1 MRKRIQQLANGKFD
15 NNGPKLSLS
24 TEKIELEAL
33 EGKDETG
40 SFVITSTNQVKMRG
54 IIYSSNP
61 RMECLTPQFE
71 GEEVRIRYQFHS
83 EGLIE
88 GDIQKGEFFIVCNQ
102 GEYNLSFVVSISRL
116 YADSSFGKIKNLDDF
131 CRLAKEN
138 YDEAYRLFYSSNF
151 KNLIREDKDRILY
164 EGLRMQ
170 PQSALVVETFL
181 IASHH
186 KKKVEVAFEETEK
199 SFYGVQEQQKEQL
212 EIQKPQWGAVRIR
225 VSSDADFLIPGK
237 QIITENDFIG
247 STCFYEY
254 YIDADAMHAGKN
266 FGRLCFELPDRSFLY
281 TVTASCKEREEEREI
296 SEHREAGQAR
306 TELMQLYIDYRLKR
320 IVTGVWA
327 KSSVELLDHLAILE
341 PEEPMHRLMKA
352 QALLINRQKQEASW
366 ILTDYKREC
375 LDRTTPVW
383 GYYLYLCT
391 LMEREESYV
400 DRLTEEIEQI
410 FHHYPDDSMLFWIL
424 LFVKDEFYRNSSRR
438 FKAIE
443 QWIGRGCHSPYLYLE
458 AYYLIWQDPYLLT
471 RLTPFTVGLLN
482 WAVRHEALTKEIA
495 VQAISLL
502 DSRKEFDPCLYRVLN
517 ACCKVDESEETI
529 TAVCAYLIRSQC
541 YERRY
546 HVWYAKAIEQ
556 EIRLT
561 GLYEAYL
568 LTMDAHAVSE
578 VPRVLQMYFQYN
590 SALSYRQ
597 KAVLYVNIIAGKE
610 KQPEV
615 YRKYTRSMEQFALEQ
630 LEAGHMDDNLAVLYR
645 ELLGH
650 DILNKEIASHLAGVL
665 FMHKFVCLDSR
676 AARVIVWEYALKEA
690 RVVTLNGGEAYF
702 PIYTEDFCILV
713 EDVYGRRFTES
724 SISWQLEPL
733 MNPGECIDRCM
744 ELAPEELP
752 FLLYHFRKK
761 KSWEQFD
768 ENEKAELSKLLENPQ
783 VSDRLKAS
791 WCLLILQF
799 YKNDTGEEHM
809 FSVEPYLK
817 EAEFEILPEQTRRYL
832 LNLLVEIRLYEK
844 AYQMVRLY
852 GYEKLDLSCRVAL
865 CGYEITAAGYE
876 EDDFLLGFVQS
887 TFLLGK
893 YSDVMLVYLCKYYNG
908 PTKRMEKLWH
918 AAGEFDIDTFD
929 LEERILTQMLYTTDF
944 IGDAGAIYDS
954 YCAGGGRKL
963 VCMAYL
969 SYFANCYLT
978 RDMVIPDNVFLQI
991 EQLLQKN
998 AELNAACRI
1007 GFLKYLS
1014 AGKEWS
1020 DTRLQIAERILA
1032 DCIGKNISFSFF
1044 KQLDARLVNQYQL
1057 RDKFFVEYHADAGTQ
1072 VRIRYS
1078 LEGGEFR
1085 EEELSEVYEGIFVKQ
1100 FVLFFGETLQYYIL
1114 EGEGIKEQVTKSG
1127 TVENHDV
1134 PGKQAQGR
1142 YEMLNEMLMSVTLQD
1157 EAAMTRLMK
1166 KYYGYCHAAEEVF
1179 KPL

>member
-212 EIQKPQWGAVRIR
+212 EIQKPQWGAVRIH

-266 FGRLCFELPDRSFLY
+266 FGRLCFELPDQSFLY
-281 TVTASCKEREEEREI
+281 TVTASSKEREEEREV

-400 DRLTEEIEQI
+400 DRLAEEIEQI

-424 LFVKDEFYRNSSRR
+424 LFVKDEFYRNNSRR
-438 FKAIE
+438 FKVIE

-458 AYYLIWQDPYLLT
+458 AYYLIWQDPYLLSG
-471 RLTPFTVGLLN
+471 LNDFTLKILR
-482 WAVRHEALTKEIA
+482 WAAK
-495 VQAISLL
+495 QDAISKDIALQVRNLL
-502 DSRKEFDPCLYRVLN
+502 PEQREYQKKWYPVLEKCYEADP
-517 ACCKVDESEETI
+517 SEEMVAAICT
-529 TAVCAYLIRSQC
+529 YLIRGQQFAPK
-541 YERRY
+541 Y
-546 HVWYAKAIEQ
+546 HVWYERGIDS
-556 EIRLT
+556 EIRIT
-561 GLYEAYL
+561 NLYEAFL
-568 LTMDAHAVSE
+568 ISMDPNE
-578 VPRVLQMYFQYN
+578 VTAIPKMIQLYFQYN
-590 SALSYRQ
+590 SGLSYRHM
-597 KAVLYVNIIAGKE
+597 AVLYVNIIAAKE
-610 KQPEV
+610 KQPDV
-615 YRKYTRSMEQFALEQ
+615 YHKYRRNMEQFALAQ
-630 LEAGHMDDNLAVLYR
+630 MEAGHMDDNLAVIYR
-645 ELLGH
+645 
-650 DILNKEIASHLAGVL
+650 
-665 FMHKFVCLDSR
+665 
-676 AARVIVWEYALKEA
+676 
-690 RVVTLNGGEAYF
+690 
-702 PIYTEDFCILV
+702 
-713 EDVYGRRFTES
+713 
-724 SISWQLEPL
+724 
-733 MNPGECIDRCM
+733 
-744 ELAPEELP
+744 
-752 FLLYHFRKK
+752 
-761 KSWEQFD
+761 
-768 ENEKAELSKLLENPQ
+768 
-783 VSDRLKAS
+783 
-791 WCLLILQF
+791 
-799 YKNDTGEEHM
+799 
-809 FSVEPYLK
+809 
-817 EAEFEILPEQTRRYL
+817 EILPVSI
-832 LNLLVEIRLYEK
+832 LN
-844 AYQMVRLY
+844 
-852 GYEKLDLSCRVAL
+852 
-865 CGYEITAAGYE
+865 
-876 EDDFLLGFVQS
+876 
-887 TFLLGK
+887 
-893 YSDVMLVYLCKYYNG
+893 
-908 PTKRMEKLWH
+908 
-918 AAGEFDIDTFD
+918 
-929 LEERILTQMLYTTDF
+929 
-944 IGDAGAIYDS
+944 
-954 YCAGGGRKL
+954 
-963 VCMAYL
+963 
-969 SYFANCYLT
+969 
-978 RDMVIPDNVFLQI
+978 
-991 EQLLQKN
+991 
-998 AELNAACRI
+998 
-1007 GFLKYLS
+1007 
-1014 AGKEWS
+1014 
-1020 DTRLQIAERILA
+1020 
-1032 DCIGKNISFSFF
+1032 
-1044 KQLDARLVNQYQL
+1044 
-1057 RDKFFVEYHADAGTQ
+1057 
-1072 VRIRYS
+1072 
-1078 LEGGEFR
+1078 
-1085 EEELSEVYEGIFVKQ
+1085 EELAHKAAE
-1100 FVLFFGETLQYYIL
+1100 VLFVHKLCCENR
-1114 EGEGIKEQVTKSG
+1114 GIAK
-1127 TVENHDV
+1127 
-1134 PGKQAQGR
+1134 A
-1142 YEMLNEMLMSVTLQD
+1142 
-1157 EAAMTRLMK
+1157 
-1166 KYYGYCHAAEEVF
+1166 
-1179 KPL
+1179 

>member
-170 PQSALVVETFL
+170 PQAALIVETFL

-186 KKKVEVAFEETEK
+186 KKKVEVTFEETEK
-199 SFYGVQEQQKEQL
+199 SFYGVQEQRKEQL
-212 EIQKPQWGAVRIR
+212 EIQKPQWGAVRIH

-266 FGRLCFELPDRSFLY
+266 FGRLCFELPDQSFLY
-281 TVTASCKEREEEREI
+281 TVTASSKEREEEREV

-443 QWIGRGCHSPYLYLE
+443 QWIGRGFHSPYLYLE
-458 AYYLIWQDPYLLT
+458 AYYLIWQDTYLLSG
-471 RLTPFTVGLLN
+471 LNDFTLKILRWAAKQDVISKDIALQVRNLLPEQREYQKK
-482 WAVRHEALTKEIA
+482 WYPVLEKCYEA
-495 VQAISLL
+495 
-502 DSRKEFDPCLYRVLN
+502 DP
-517 ACCKVDESEETI
+517 SEEMVAAICT
-529 TAVCAYLIRSQC
+529 YLIRGQQFAPK
-541 YERRY
+541 Y
-546 HVWYAKAIEQ
+546 HVWYERGIDS
-556 EIRLT
+556 EIRIT
-561 GLYEAYL
+561 NLYEAFL
-568 LTMDAHAVSE
+568 ISMDPNE
-578 VPRVLQMYFQYN
+578 VAAIPKMIQLYFQYN
-590 SALSYRQ
+590 SGLSYRYM
-597 KAVLYVNIIAGKE
+597 AVLYVNIIAAKE
-610 KQPEV
+610 KQPDV
-615 YRKYTRSMEQFALEQ
+615 YHKYRRNMEQFALAQ
-630 LEAGHMDDNLAVLYR
+630 MEAGHMDDNLAILYQ
-645 ELLGH
+645 EILPVS
-650 DILNKEIASHLAGVL
+650 ILNEELAHKAAEVL
-665 FMHKFVCLDSR
+665 FVHKLCCENHGIAKAYILH
-676 AARVIVWEYALKEA
+676 WQLKA
-690 RVVTLNGGEAYF
+690 PQVVTLTNGCGSFKAYSKDYTVSLCDTEGNCYTDDYQDEALLHPENY
-702 PIYTEDFCILV
+702 
-713 EDVYGRRFTES
+713 
-724 SISWQLEPL
+724 LEK
-733 MNPGECIDRCM
+733 CM
-744 ELAPEELP
+744 ELAPEELSY
-752 FLLYHFRKK
+752 LLYYFDGKRGCGDFAVEDGRYFRMLTQ
-761 KSWEQFD
+761 SER
-768 ENEKAELSKLLENPQ
+768 
-783 VSDRLKAS
+783 VSDEYKAY
-791 WCLLILQF
+791 LIPEIIRF
-799 YKNDTGEEHM
+799 YQKKGEM
-809 FSVEPYLK
+809 LVIEPYLN
-817 EAEFEILPEQTRRYL
+817 E
-832 LNLLVEIRLYEK
+832 VDIRN
-844 AYQMVRLY
+844 M
-852 GYEKLDLSCRVAL
+852 
-865 CGYEITAAGYE
+865 T
-876 EDDFLLGFVQS
+876 
-887 TFLLGK
+887 
-893 YSDVMLVYLCKYYNG
+893 
-908 PTKRMEKLWH
+908 
-918 AAGEFDIDTFD
+918 
-929 LEERILTQMLYTTDF
+929 LENQ
-944 IGDAGAIYDS
+944 
-954 YCAGGGRKL
+954 
-963 VCMAYL
+963 
-969 SYFANCYLT
+969 CY
-978 RDMVIPDNVFLQI
+978 I
-991 EQLLQKN
+991 EG
-998 AELNAACRI
+998 C
-1007 GFLKYLS
+1007 S
-1014 AGKEWS
+1014 
-1020 DTRLQIAERILA
+1020 
-1032 DCIGKNISFSFF
+1032 
-1044 KQLDARLVNQYQL
+1044 
-1057 RDKFFVEYHADAGTQ
+1057 
-1072 VRIRYS
+1072 
-1078 LEGGEFR
+1078 
-1085 EEELSEVYEGIFVKQ
+1085 
-1100 FVLFFGETLQYYIL
+1100 
-1114 EGEGIKEQVTKSG
+1114 
-1127 TVENHDV
+1127 
-1134 PGKQAQGR
+1134 
-1142 YEMLNEMLMSVTLQD
+1142 
-1157 EAAMTRLMK
+1157 
-1166 KYYGYCHAAEEVF
+1166 
-1179 KPL
+1179 

>member
-186 KKKVEVAFEETEK
+186 KKKVEVTFEETEK

-212 EIQKPQWGAVRIR
+212 EIQKPQWGAVRIH

-266 FGRLCFELPDRSFLY
+266 FGRLCFELPDQSFLY
-281 TVTASCKEREEEREI
+281 TVTASSKEREEEREV

-458 AYYLIWQDPYLLT
+458 AYYLIWQDPYL
-471 RLTPFTVGLLN
+471 
-482 WAVRHEALTKEIA
+482 
-495 VQAISLL
+495 
-502 DSRKEFDPCLYRVLN
+502 
-517 ACCKVDESEETI
+517 
-529 TAVCAYLIRSQC
+529 
-541 YERRY
+541 
-546 HVWYAKAIEQ
+546 
-556 EIRLT
+556 
-561 GLYEAYL
+561 
-568 LTMDAHAVSE
+568 
-578 VPRVLQMYFQYN
+578 
-590 SALSYRQ
+590 
-597 KAVLYVNIIAGKE
+597 
-610 KQPEV
+610 
-615 YRKYTRSMEQFALEQ
+615 
-630 LEAGHMDDNLAVLYR
+630 
-645 ELLGH
+645 
-650 DILNKEIASHLAGVL
+650 
-665 FMHKFVCLDSR
+665 
-676 AARVIVWEYALKEA
+676 
-690 RVVTLNGGEAYF
+690 
-702 PIYTEDFCILV
+702 
-713 EDVYGRRFTES
+713 
-724 SISWQLEPL
+724 
-733 MNPGECIDRCM
+733 
-744 ELAPEELP
+744 
-752 FLLYHFRKK
+752 
-761 KSWEQFD
+761 
-768 ENEKAELSKLLENPQ
+768 
-783 VSDRLKAS
+783 
-791 WCLLILQF
+791 
-799 YKNDTGEEHM
+799 
-809 FSVEPYLK
+809 
-817 EAEFEILPEQTRRYL
+817 
-832 LNLLVEIRLYEK
+832 
-844 AYQMVRLY
+844 
-852 GYEKLDLSCRVAL
+852 
-865 CGYEITAAGYE
+865 
-876 EDDFLLGFVQS
+876 
-887 TFLLGK
+887 
-893 YSDVMLVYLCKYYNG
+893 
-908 PTKRMEKLWH
+908 
-918 AAGEFDIDTFD
+918 
-929 LEERILTQMLYTTDF
+929 
-944 IGDAGAIYDS
+944 
-954 YCAGGGRKL
+954 
-963 VCMAYL
+963 
-969 SYFANCYLT
+969 
-978 RDMVIPDNVFLQI
+978 
-991 EQLLQKN
+991 
-998 AELNAACRI
+998 
-1007 GFLKYLS
+1007 
-1014 AGKEWS
+1014 
-1020 DTRLQIAERILA
+1020 
-1032 DCIGKNISFSFF
+1032 
-1044 KQLDARLVNQYQL
+1044 
-1057 RDKFFVEYHADAGTQ
+1057 
-1072 VRIRYS
+1072 
-1078 LEGGEFR
+1078 
-1085 EEELSEVYEGIFVKQ
+1085 
-1100 FVLFFGETLQYYIL
+1100 
-1114 EGEGIKEQVTKSG
+1114 
-1127 TVENHDV
+1127 
-1134 PGKQAQGR
+1134 
-1142 YEMLNEMLMSVTLQD
+1142 
-1157 EAAMTRLMK
+1157 
-1166 KYYGYCHAAEEVF
+1166 
-1179 KPL
+1179 

>member
-24 TEKIELEAL
+24 TEKIELEVL
-33 EGKDETG
+33 EGKNETG

-170 PQSALVVETFL
+170 PQAALIVETFL

-186 KKKVEVAFEETEK
+186 KKKVEVTFEETEK
-199 SFYGVQEQQKEQL
+199 SFYGVQEQRKEQL
-212 EIQKPQWGAVRIR
+212 EIQKPQWGAVRIH

-266 FGRLCFELPDRSFLY
+266 FGRLCFELPDQSFLY
-281 TVTASCKEREEEREI
+281 TVTASCKEREEEREV

-458 AYYLIWQDPYLLT
+458 AYYLIWQDPYLLSG
-471 RLTPFTVGLLN
+471 LNNFTLKILG
-482 WAVRHEALTKEIA
+482 WAAK
-495 VQAISLL
+495 QDAISKDIALQVRNLL
-502 DSRKEFDPCLYRVLN
+502 PEQREYQKKWYPVLEKCYEADP
-517 ACCKVDESEETI
+517 SEEMVAAICT
-529 TAVCAYLIRSQC
+529 YLIRGQQFAPRYHIW
-541 YERRY
+541 YERG
-546 HVWYAKAIEQ
+546 IDS
-556 EIRLT
+556 EIRIT
-561 GLYEAYL
+561 NLYEAFL
-568 LTMDAHAVSE
+568 ISMDQNE
-578 VPRVLQMYFQYN
+578 VTAIPKMIQLYFQYN
-590 SALSYRQ
+590 SGLSYRHM
-597 KAVLYVNIIAGKE
+597 AVLYVNIIAAKE
-610 KQPEV
+610 KQPDV
-615 YRKYTRSMEQFALEQ
+615 YHKYRRNMEQFALAQ
-630 LEAGHMDDNLAVLYR
+630 MEAGHMDDNLAVIYR
-645 ELLGH
+645 EILPVS
-650 DILNKEIASHLAGVL
+650 ILNEKLAHKAAEVL
-665 FMHKFVCLDSR
+665 FVHKLCCENHGIAKAYILH
-676 AARVIVWEYALKEA
+676 WQLKA
-690 RVVTLNGGEAYF
+690 PQVVTLTNGCGYFKAYSKDYTVILCDTGGNCYTDDYQDEALLQPENY
-702 PIYTEDFCILV
+702 
-713 EDVYGRRFTES
+713 
-724 SISWQLEPL
+724 LEK
-733 MNPGECIDRCM
+733 CM
-744 ELAPEELP
+744 ELAPEEL
-752 FLLYHFRKK
+752 
-761 KSWEQFD
+761 S
-768 ENEKAELSKLLENPQ
+768 
-783 VSDRLKAS
+783 
-791 WCLLILQF
+791 
-799 YKNDTGEEHM
+799 
-809 FSVEPYLK
+809 
-817 EAEFEILPEQTRRYL
+817 YL
-832 LNLLVEIRLYEK
+832 L
-844 AYQMVRLY
+844 
-852 GYEKLDLSCRVAL
+852 
-865 CGYEITAAGYE
+865 
-876 EDDFLLGFVQS
+876 
-887 TFLLGK
+887 
-893 YSDVMLVYLCKYYNG
+893 
-908 PTKRMEKLWH
+908 
-918 AAGEFDIDTFD
+918 
-929 LEERILTQMLYTTDF
+929 
-944 IGDAGAIYDS
+944 
-954 YCAGGGRKL
+954 
-963 VCMAYL
+963 
-969 SYFANCYLT
+969 
-978 RDMVIPDNVFLQI
+978 
-991 EQLLQKN
+991 
-998 AELNAACRI
+998 
-1007 GFLKYLS
+1007 
-1014 AGKEWS
+1014 
-1020 DTRLQIAERILA
+1020 
-1032 DCIGKNISFSFF
+1032 
-1044 KQLDARLVNQYQL
+1044 
-1057 RDKFFVEYHADAGTQ
+1057 
-1072 VRIRYS
+1072 
-1078 LEGGEFR
+1078 
-1085 EEELSEVYEGIFVKQ
+1085 
-1100 FVLFFGETLQYYIL
+1100 
-1114 EGEGIKEQVTKSG
+1114 
-1127 TVENHDV
+1127 
-1134 PGKQAQGR
+1134 
-1142 YEMLNEMLMSVTLQD
+1142 
-1157 EAAMTRLMK
+1157 
-1166 KYYGYCHAAEEVF
+1166 
-1179 KPL
+1179 

>member
-170 PQSALVVETFL
+170 SQSALVVETFL
-181 IASHH
+181 TASHH
-186 KKKVEVAFEETEK
+186 KKKVEITFEETEK

-212 EIQKPQWGAVRIR
+212 EIQKPQWGAVRIH

-266 FGRLCFELPDRSFLY
+266 FGRLCFELPDQSFLY

-458 AYYLIWQDPYLLT
+458 AYYLIWQDPYLLSG
-471 RLTPFTVGLLN
+471 LNDFTLKILGWAAKQDVISKDIALQVRNLLPEQREYQKK
-482 WAVRHEALTKEIA
+482 WYPVLEKCYEA
-495 VQAISLL
+495 
-502 DSRKEFDPCLYRVLN
+502 DP
-517 ACCKVDESEETI
+517 SEEMVAAICT
-529 TAVCAYLIRSQC
+529 YLIRGQQFAPK
-541 YERRY
+541 Y
-546 HVWYAKAIEQ
+546 HVWYERGIDS
-556 EIRLT
+556 EIRIT
-561 GLYEAYL
+561 NLYEAFL
-568 LTMDAHAVSE
+568 ISMDPNE
-578 VPRVLQMYFQYN
+578 VTAIPKMIQLYFQYN
-590 SALSYRQ
+590 SGLSYRYM
-597 KAVLYVNIIAGKE
+597 AVLYVNIIAAKE
-610 KQPEV
+610 KQPDV
-615 YRKYTRSMEQFALEQ
+615 YHKYRRNMEQFALAQ
-630 LEAGHMDDNLAVLYR
+630 MEAGHMDDNLAVIYR
-645 ELLGH
+645 EILPVS
-650 DILNKEIASHLAGVL
+650 ILNEKLAHKAAEVL
-665 FMHKFVCLDSR
+665 FVHKLCCENRGIAKAYILH
-676 AARVIVWEYALKEA
+676 WQLKEPQ
-690 RVVTLNGGEAYF
+690 VVTLTNGCGYFKAYSKDYTVILCDTGGNCYTDDYQDEALLQPENY
-702 PIYTEDFCILV
+702 
-713 EDVYGRRFTES
+713 
-724 SISWQLEPL
+724 LEK
-733 MNPGECIDRCM
+733 CM
-744 ELAPEELP
+744 ELAPEELSY
-752 FLLYHFRKK
+752 LLYYFDGKKGCGDFAVEDGRYFR
-761 KSWEQFD
+761 
-768 ENEKAELSKLLENPQ
+768 
-783 VSDRLKAS
+783 
-791 WCLLILQF
+791 
-799 YKNDTGEEHM
+799 M
-809 FSVEPYLK
+809 
-817 EAEFEILPEQTRRYL
+817 
-832 LNLLVEIRLYEK
+832 
-844 AYQMVRLY
+844 
-852 GYEKLDLSCRVAL
+852 
-865 CGYEITAAGYE
+865 
-876 EDDFLLGFVQS
+876 
-887 TFLLGK
+887 
-893 YSDVMLVYLCKYYNG
+893 
-908 PTKRMEKLWH
+908 
-918 AAGEFDIDTFD
+918 
-929 LEERILTQMLYTTDF
+929 LTQ
-944 IGDAGAIYDS
+944 
-954 YCAGGGRKL
+954 
-963 VCMAYL
+963 
-969 SYFANCYLT
+969 
-978 RDMVIPDNVFLQI
+978 
-991 EQLLQKN
+991 
-998 AELNAACRI
+998 
-1007 GFLKYLS
+1007 
-1014 AGKEWS
+1014 
-1020 DTRLQIAERILA
+1020 
-1032 DCIGKNISFSFF
+1032 
-1044 KQLDARLVNQYQL
+1044 
-1057 RDKFFVEYHADAGTQ
+1057 
-1072 VRIRYS
+1072 
-1078 LEGGEFR
+1078 
-1085 EEELSEVYEGIFVKQ
+1085 
-1100 FVLFFGETLQYYIL
+1100 
-1114 EGEGIKEQVTKSG
+1114 
-1127 TVENHDV
+1127 
-1134 PGKQAQGR
+1134 
-1142 YEMLNEMLMSVTLQD
+1142 
-1157 EAAMTRLMK
+1157 
-1166 KYYGYCHAAEEVF
+1166 
-1179 KPL
+1179 

>member
-24 TEKIELEAL
+24 TEKIELEVL

-170 PQSALVVETFL
+170 PQAALIVETFL

-212 EIQKPQWGAVRIR
+212 EIQKPQWGAVRIH

-266 FGRLCFELPDRSFLY
+266 FGRLCFELPDQSFLY
-281 TVTASCKEREEEREI
+281 TVTASSKEREEEREV

-400 DRLTEEIEQI
+400 DRLAEEIEQI

-424 LFVKDEFYRNSSRR
+424 LFVKDEFYRNNSRR
-438 FKAIE
+438 FKVIE

-458 AYYLIWQDPYLLT
+458 AYYLIWQDPYLLSG
-471 RLTPFTVGLLN
+471 LNDFTLKILR
-482 WAVRHEALTKEIA
+482 WAAK
-495 VQAISLL
+495 QDAISKDIALQVRNLL
-502 DSRKEFDPCLYRVLN
+502 PEQREYQKKWYPVLEKCYEADP
-517 ACCKVDESEETI
+517 SEEMVAAICT
-529 TAVCAYLIRSQC
+529 YLIRGQQFAPK
-541 YERRY
+541 Y
-546 HVWYAKAIEQ
+546 HVWYERGIDS
-556 EIRLT
+556 EIRIT
-561 GLYEAYL
+561 NLYEAFL
-568 LTMDAHAVSE
+568 ISMDPNE
-578 VPRVLQMYFQYN
+578 VTAIPKMIQLYFQYN
-590 SALSYRQ
+590 SGLSYRHM
-597 KAVLYVNIIAGKE
+597 AVLYVNIIAAKE
-610 KQPEV
+610 KQPDV
-615 YRKYTRSMEQFALEQ
+615 YHKYRRNMEQFALAQ
-630 LEAGHMDDNLAVLYR
+630 MEAGHMDDNLAVIYR
-645 ELLGH
+645 EILPVS
-650 DILNKEIASHLAGVL
+650 ILNEELAHKAAEVL
-665 FMHKFVCLDSR
+665 FVHKLCCENRGIAKAYILH
-676 AARVIVWEYALKEA
+676 WQLKA
-690 RVVTLNGGEAYF
+690 PQVVTLTNGCGYF
-702 PIYTEDFCILV
+702 
-713 EDVYGRRFTES
+713 
-724 SISWQLEPL
+724 
-733 MNPGECIDRCM
+733 
-744 ELAPEELP
+744 
-752 FLLYHFRKK
+752 
-761 KSWEQFD
+761 
-768 ENEKAELSKLLENPQ
+768 
-783 VSDRLKAS
+783 
-791 WCLLILQF
+791 
-799 YKNDTGEEHM
+799 
-809 FSVEPYLK
+809 
-817 EAEFEILPEQTRRYL
+817 
-832 LNLLVEIRLYEK
+832 K
-844 AYQMVRLY
+844 AYSKDYTVI
-852 GYEKLDLSCRVAL
+852 L
-865 CGYEITAAGYE
+865 C
-876 EDDFLLGFVQS
+876 
-887 TFLLGK
+887 
-893 YSDVMLVYLCKYYNG
+893 
-908 PTKRMEKLWH
+908 
-918 AAGEFDIDTFD
+918 DT
-929 LEERILTQMLYTTDF
+929 E
-944 IGDAGAIYDS
+944 G
-954 YCAGGGRKL
+954 
-963 VCMAYL
+963 
-969 SYFANCYLT
+969 NCYT
-978 RDMVIPDNVFLQI
+978 DD
-991 EQLLQKN
+991 
-998 AELNAACRI
+998 
-1007 GFLKYLS
+1007 Y
-1014 AGKEWS
+1014 
-1020 DTRLQIAERILA
+1020 
-1032 DCIGKNISFSFF
+1032 
-1044 KQLDARLVNQYQL
+1044 
-1057 RDKFFVEYHADAGTQ
+1057 
-1072 VRIRYS
+1072 
-1078 LEGGEFR
+1078 
-1085 EEELSEVYEGIFVKQ
+1085 
-1100 FVLFFGETLQYYIL
+1100 
-1114 EGEGIKEQVTKSG
+1114 
-1127 TVENHDV
+1127 
-1134 PGKQAQGR
+1134 
-1142 YEMLNEMLMSVTLQD
+1142 QD
-1157 EAAMTRLMK
+1157 EALLHPENYLENVWSLHRRN
-1166 KYYGYCHAAEEVF
+1166 CHISCIISMAKGDVAILRWKTEDIFVC
-1179 KPL
+1179 

>member
-400 DRLTEEIEQI
+400 DRLAEEIEQI

-458 AYYLIWQDPYLLT
+458 AYYLIWQDPYLLSG
-471 RLTPFTVGLLN
+471 LNDFTLKILG
-482 WAVRHEALTKEIA
+482 WAAK
-495 VQAISLL
+495 QDAISKDIALQVRNLL
-502 DSRKEFDPCLYRVLN
+502 PEQREYQKKWYPVLEKCYEADP
-517 ACCKVDESEETI
+517 SEEMVAAICT
-529 TAVCAYLIRSQC
+529 YLIRGQQFAPRYHIW
-541 YERRY
+541 YERG
-546 HVWYAKAIEQ
+546 IDS
-556 EIRLT
+556 EIRIT
-561 GLYEAYL
+561 NLYEAFL
-568 LTMDAHAVSE
+568 ISMDQNE
-578 VPRVLQMYFQYN
+578 VAAIPKMIQLYFQYN
-590 SALSYRQ
+590 SGLSYRHM
-597 KAVLYVNIIAGKE
+597 AVLYVNIIAAKE
-610 KQPEV
+610 KQPDV
-615 YRKYTRSMEQFALEQ
+615 YHKYRRNMEQFALAQ
-630 LEAGHMDDNLAVLYR
+630 MEAGHMDDNLAVIYR
-645 ELLGH
+645 EILPVS
-650 DILNKEIASHLAGVL
+650 ILNEELAHKAAEVL
-665 FMHKFVCLDSR
+665 FVHKLCCENHGIAKAYILH
-676 AARVIVWEYALKEA
+676 WQLKA
-690 RVVTLNGGEAYF
+690 PQVVTLTNGCGYFKAYSKDYTVILCDTGGNCYTDDYQDEALLHPENY
-702 PIYTEDFCILV
+702 
-713 EDVYGRRFTES
+713 
-724 SISWQLEPL
+724 LEK
-733 MNPGECIDRCM
+733 CM
-744 ELAPEELP
+744 ELAPEELSY
-752 FLLYHFRKK
+752 LLYY
-761 KSWEQFD
+761 FD
-768 ENEKAELSKLLENPQ
+768 GK
-783 VSDRLKAS
+783 RG
-791 WCLLILQF
+791 C
-799 YKNDTGEEHM
+799 
-809 FSVEPYLK
+809 
-817 EAEFEILPEQTRRYL
+817 
-832 LNLLVEIRLYEK
+832 
-844 AYQMVRLY
+844 
-852 GYEKLDLSCRVAL
+852 
-865 CGYEITAAGYE
+865 
-876 EDDFLLGFVQS
+876 DDF
-887 TFLLGK
+887 
-893 YSDVMLVYLCKYYNG
+893 
-908 PTKRMEKLWH
+908 
-918 AAGEFDIDTFD
+918 A
-929 LEERILTQMLYTTDF
+929 
-944 IGDAGAIYDS
+944 
-954 YCAGGGRKL
+954 
-963 VCMAYL
+963 
-969 SYFANCYLT
+969 
-978 RDMVIPDNVFLQI
+978 
-991 EQLLQKN
+991 
-998 AELNAACRI
+998 
-1007 GFLKYLS
+1007 
-1014 AGKEWS
+1014 
-1020 DTRLQIAERILA
+1020 
-1032 DCIGKNISFSFF
+1032 
-1044 KQLDARLVNQYQL
+1044 
-1057 RDKFFVEYHADAGTQ
+1057 VED
-1072 VRIRYS
+1072 
-1078 LEGGEFR
+1078 
-1085 EEELSEVYEGIFVKQ
+1085 IFV
-1100 FVLFFGETLQYYIL
+1100 
-1114 EGEGIKEQVTKSG
+1114 
-1127 TVENHDV
+1127 
-1134 PGKQAQGR
+1134 
-1142 YEMLNEMLMSVTLQD
+1142 
-1157 EAAMTRLMK
+1157 
-1166 KYYGYCHAAEEVF
+1166 C
-1179 KPL
+1179 

>member
-186 KKKVEVAFEETEK
+186 KKKVEVTFEETEK

-212 EIQKPQWGAVRIR
+212 EIQKPQWGAVRIH

-266 FGRLCFELPDRSFLY
+266 FGRLCFELPDQSFLY
-281 TVTASCKEREEEREI
+281 TVTASSKEREEEREV

-400 DRLTEEIEQI
+400 DRLAEEIEQI

-424 LFVKDEFYRNSSRR
+424 LFVKDEFYRNNSRR
-438 FKAIE
+438 FKVIE

-458 AYYLIWQDPYLLT
+458 AYYLIWQDPYLLSG
-471 RLTPFTVGLLN
+471 LNDFTLKILG
-482 WAVRHEALTKEIA
+482 WAAK
-495 VQAISLL
+495 QDAISKDIALQVRNLL
-502 DSRKEFDPCLYRVLN
+502 PEQREYQKKWYPVLEKCYEADP
-517 ACCKVDESEETI
+517 SEEMVAAICT
-529 TAVCAYLIRSQC
+529 YLIRGQQFAPRYHIW
-541 YERRY
+541 YERG
-546 HVWYAKAIEQ
+546 IDS
-556 EIRLT
+556 EIRIT
-561 GLYEAYL
+561 NLYEAFL
-568 LTMDAHAVSE
+568 ISMDQNE
-578 VPRVLQMYFQYN
+578 VAAIPKMIQLYFQYN
-590 SALSYRQ
+590 SGLSYRHM
-597 KAVLYVNIIAGKE
+597 AVLYVNIIAAKE
-610 KQPEV
+610 KQPDV
-615 YRKYTRSMEQFALEQ
+615 YHKYRRNMEQFALAQ
-630 LEAGHMDDNLAVLYR
+630 MEAGHMDDNLAV
-645 ELLGH
+645 
-650 DILNKEIASHLAGVL
+650 HLPGDP
-665 FMHKFVCLDSR
+665 FCQH
-676 AARVIVWEYALKEA
+676 
-690 RVVTLNGGEAYF
+690 
-702 PIYTEDFCILV
+702 TE
-713 EDVYGRRFTES
+713 
-724 SISWQLEPL
+724 
-733 MNPGECIDRCM
+733 
-744 ELAPEELP
+744 
-752 FLLYHFRKK
+752 
-761 KSWEQFD
+761 
-768 ENEKAELSKLLENPQ
+768 
-783 VSDRLKAS
+783 
-791 WCLLILQF
+791 
-799 YKNDTGEEHM
+799 
-809 FSVEPYLK
+809 
-817 EAEFEILPEQTRRYL
+817 
-832 LNLLVEIRLYEK
+832 
-844 AYQMVRLY
+844 
-852 GYEKLDLSCRVAL
+852 
-865 CGYEITAAGYE
+865 
-876 EDDFLLGFVQS
+876 
-887 TFLLGK
+887 
-893 YSDVMLVYLCKYYNG
+893 
-908 PTKRMEKLWH
+908 
-918 AAGEFDIDTFD
+918 
-929 LEERILTQMLYTTDF
+929 
-944 IGDAGAIYDS
+944 
-954 YCAGGGRKL
+954 
-963 VCMAYL
+963 
-969 SYFANCYLT
+969 
-978 RDMVIPDNVFLQI
+978 
-991 EQLLQKN
+991 
-998 AELNAACRI
+998 
-1007 GFLKYLS
+1007 
-1014 AGKEWS
+1014 
-1020 DTRLQIAERILA
+1020 
-1032 DCIGKNISFSFF
+1032 
-1044 KQLDARLVNQYQL
+1044 
-1057 RDKFFVEYHADAGTQ
+1057 
-1072 VRIRYS
+1072 
-1078 LEGGEFR
+1078 
-1085 EEELSEVYEGIFVKQ
+1085 
-1100 FVLFFGETLQYYIL
+1100 
-1114 EGEGIKEQVTKSG
+1114 
-1127 TVENHDV
+1127 
-1134 PGKQAQGR
+1134 
-1142 YEMLNEMLMSVTLQD
+1142 
-1157 EAAMTRLMK
+1157 
-1166 KYYGYCHAAEEVF
+1166 
-1179 KPL
+1179 

>member
-212 EIQKPQWGAVRIR
+212 EIQKPQWGAVRIH

-266 FGRLCFELPDRSFLY
+266 FGRLCFELPDQSFLY

-458 AYYLIWQDPYLLT
+458 AYYLIWQDPYLLSG
-471 RLTPFTVGLLN
+471 LNDFTLKILG
-482 WAVRHEALTKEIA
+482 WAAK
-495 VQAISLL
+495 QDAISKDIALQVRNLL
-502 DSRKEFDPCLYRVLN
+502 PEQREYQKKWYPVLEKCYEADP
-517 ACCKVDESEETI
+517 SEEMVAAICT
-529 TAVCAYLIRSQC
+529 YLIRGQQFAPRYHIW
-541 YERRY
+541 YERG
-546 HVWYAKAIEQ
+546 IDS
-556 EIRLT
+556 EIRIT
-561 GLYEAYL
+561 NLYEAFL
-568 LTMDAHAVSE
+568 ISMDQNE
-578 VPRVLQMYFQYN
+578 VAAIPKMIQLYFQYN
-590 SALSYRQ
+590 SGLSYRHM
-597 KAVLYVNIIAGKE
+597 AVLYVNIIAAKE
-610 KQPEV
+610 KQPDV
-615 YRKYTRSMEQFALEQ
+615 YHKYRRNMEQFALAQ
-630 LEAGHMDDNLAVLYR
+630 MEAGHMDDNLAVIYR
-645 ELLGH
+645 E
-650 DILNKEIASHLAGVL
+650 IL
-665 FMHKFVCLDSR
+665 
-676 AARVIVWEYALKEA
+676 
-690 RVVTLNGGEAYF
+690 
-702 PIYTEDFCILV
+702 
-713 EDVYGRRFTES
+713 
-724 SISWQLEPL
+724 
-733 MNPGECIDRCM
+733 
-744 ELAPEELP
+744 
-752 FLLYHFRKK
+752 
-761 KSWEQFD
+761 
-768 ENEKAELSKLLENPQ
+768 
-783 VSDRLKAS
+783 
-791 WCLLILQF
+791 
-799 YKNDTGEEHM
+799 
-809 FSVEPYLK
+809 
-817 EAEFEILPEQTRRYL
+817 
-832 LNLLVEIRLYEK
+832 
-844 AYQMVRLY
+844 
-852 GYEKLDLSCRVAL
+852 
-865 CGYEITAAGYE
+865 
-876 EDDFLLGFVQS
+876 
-887 TFLLGK
+887 
-893 YSDVMLVYLCKYYNG
+893 
-908 PTKRMEKLWH
+908 
-918 AAGEFDIDTFD
+918 
-929 LEERILTQMLYTTDF
+929 
-944 IGDAGAIYDS
+944 
-954 YCAGGGRKL
+954 
-963 VCMAYL
+963 
-969 SYFANCYLT
+969 
-978 RDMVIPDNVFLQI
+978 
-991 EQLLQKN
+991 
-998 AELNAACRI
+998 
-1007 GFLKYLS
+1007 LS
-1014 AGKEWS
+1014 AS
-1020 DTRLQIAERILA
+1020 
-1032 DCIGKNISFSFF
+1032 
-1044 KQLDARLVNQYQL
+1044 
-1057 RDKFFVEYHADAGTQ
+1057 
-1072 VRIRYS
+1072 
-1078 LEGGEFR
+1078 
-1085 EEELSEVYEGIFVKQ
+1085 
-1100 FVLFFGETLQYYIL
+1100 
-1114 EGEGIKEQVTKSG
+1114 
-1127 TVENHDV
+1127 
-1134 PGKQAQGR
+1134 
-1142 YEMLNEMLMSVTLQD
+1142 
-1157 EAAMTRLMK
+1157 
-1166 KYYGYCHAAEEVF
+1166 
-1179 KPL
+1179 

>member
-186 KKKVEVAFEETEK
+186 KKKVEITFEETEK

-212 EIQKPQWGAVRIR
+212 EIQKPQWGAVRIH

-266 FGRLCFELPDRSFLY
+266 FGRLCFELPDQSFLY

-458 AYYLIWQDPYLLT
+458 AYYLIWQDPYLLSG
-471 RLTPFTVGLLN
+471 LNDFTLKILG
-482 WAVRHEALTKEIA
+482 WAAK
-495 VQAISLL
+495 QDAISKDIALQVRNLL
-502 DSRKEFDPCLYRVLN
+502 PEQREYQKKWYPVLEKCYEADP
-517 ACCKVDESEETI
+517 SEEMVAAICT
-529 TAVCAYLIRSQC
+529 YLIRGQQFAPK
-541 YERRY
+541 Y
-546 HVWYAKAIEQ
+546 HVWYERGIDS
-556 EIRLT
+556 EIRIT
-561 GLYEAYL
+561 NLYEAFL
-568 LTMDAHAVSE
+568 ISMDPNE
-578 VPRVLQMYFQYN
+578 VTAIPKMIQLYFQYN
-590 SALSYRQ
+590 SGLSYRYM
-597 KAVLYVNIIAGKE
+597 AVLYVNIIAAKE
-610 KQPEV
+610 KQPDV
-615 YRKYTRSMEQFALEQ
+615 YHKYRRNMEQFALAQ
-630 LEAGHMDDNLAVLYR
+630 MEAGHMDDNLAILYQ
-645 ELLGH
+645 EILPVS
-650 DILNKEIASHLAGVL
+650 ILNEELAHKAAEVL
-665 FMHKFVCLDSR
+665 FVHKLCCENHGIAKAYILH
-676 AARVIVWEYALKEA
+676 WQLKA
-690 RVVTLNGGEAYF
+690 PQVVTLTNGCGYFKAYSKDYTVILCDTEGNCYTDDYQDEALLHPENY
-702 PIYTEDFCILV
+702 
-713 EDVYGRRFTES
+713 
-724 SISWQLEPL
+724 LEK
-733 MNPGECIDRCM
+733 CM
-744 ELAPEELP
+744 ELAPEELSY
-752 FLLYHFRKK
+752 LLYYFDGKRGCDDFAVEDGRYFRMLTQ
-761 KSWEQFD
+761 SER
-768 ENEKAELSKLLENPQ
+768 
-783 VSDRLKAS
+783 VSDEYKAY
-791 WCLLILQF
+791 LIPEIIRF
-799 YKNDTGEEHM
+799 YQKKGEM
-809 FSVEPYLK
+809 LVIEPYLN
-817 EAEFEILPEQTRRYL
+817 EVDIRNMTQENQCYIEEMLIETHQFERAFQ
-832 LNLLVEIRLYEK
+832 LVHH
-844 AYQMVRLY
+844 Y
-852 GYEKLDLSCRVAL
+852 GYDRLGSRAGVEL
-865 CGYEITAAGYE
+865 CSYEITEHSFE
-876 EDDFLLGFVQS
+876 ENDYLLGMAQNCFS
-887 TFLLGK
+887 HEK
-893 YSDVMLVYLCKYYNG
+893 YNDVILIYLCKFFQG
-908 PTKRMEKLWH
+908 PTKQM
-918 AAGEFDIDTFD
+918 AAIWKAAREFEIDTFD
-929 LEERILTQMLYTTDF
+929 LEERIITQMLFSENIFDEEKIFEDYYLSDTAYF
-944 IGDAGAIYDS
+944 
-954 YCAGGGRKL
+954 RLKQ
-963 VCMAYL
+963 AYL
-969 SYFANCYLT
+969 AFVSREYILYGRELETCVFHIIARECDQKEELPDVCKVALLCYYAGS
-978 RDMVIPDNVFLQI
+978 DYPADI
-991 EQLLQKN
+991 EAVLHQLLREMCEKQIIFP
-998 AELNAACRI
+998 AYM
-1007 GFLKYLS
+1007 KYKEEWLREVQLYDKTIVS
-1014 AGKEWS
+1014 YQAKEGSKVKLFYKIKGSGKKTLGYHSEM
-1020 DTRLQIAERILA
+1020 
-1032 DCIGKNISFSFF
+1032 
-1044 KQLDARLVNQYQL
+1044 LVPVFENLY
-1057 RDKFFVEYHADAGTQ
+1057 
-1072 VRIRYS
+1072 
-1078 LEGGEFR
+1078 
-1085 EEELSEVYEGIFVKQ
+1085 VKQ
-1100 FVLFFGETLQYYIL
+1100 FVLYADEELDYYIQ
-1114 EGEGIKEQVTKSG
+1114 ESDGKESTN
-1127 TVENHDV
+1127 TE
-1134 PGKQAQGR
+1134 KQIIRNDHAILAGR
-1142 YEMLNEMLMSVTLQD
+1142 FGRINAMVQMTPANRNKAMMEYEEEDIL
-1157 EAAMTRLMK
+1157 AK
-1166 KYYGYCHAAEEVF
+1166 KMF
-1179 KPL
+1179 KLYE

>member
-170 PQSALVVETFL
+170 PQAALIVETFL

-186 KKKVEVAFEETEK
+186 KKKVEVTFEETEK

-212 EIQKPQWGAVRIR
+212 EIQKPQWGAVRIH

-266 FGRLCFELPDRSFLY
+266 FGRLCFELPDQSFLY
-281 TVTASCKEREEEREI
+281 TVTASSKEREEEREV

-424 LFVKDEFYRNSSRR
+424 LFVKDDYYSSPRKY
-438 FKAIE
+438 KAIE
-443 QWIGRGCHSPYLYLE
+443 AWIEGGCSSPYLYLE
-458 AYYLIWQDPYLLT
+458 SYYLIWQDTYLLSG
-471 RLTPFTVGLLN
+471 LNDFTLKILRWAAKQDVISKDIALQVRNLLPEQREYQKK
-482 WAVRHEALTKEIA
+482 WYPVLEKCYEA
-495 VQAISLL
+495 
-502 DSRKEFDPCLYRVLN
+502 DP
-517 ACCKVDESEETI
+517 SEEMVAAICT
-529 TAVCAYLIRSQC
+529 YLIRGQQFAPK
-541 YERRY
+541 Y
-546 HVWYAKAIEQ
+546 HVWYERGIDS
-556 EIRLT
+556 EIRIT
-561 GLYEAYL
+561 NLYEAFL
-568 LTMDAHAVSE
+568 ISMDPNE
-578 VPRVLQMYFQYN
+578 VTAIPKMIQLYFQYN
-590 SALSYRQ
+590 SGLSYRYM
-597 KAVLYVNIIAGKE
+597 AVLYVNIIAAKE
-610 KQPEV
+610 KQPDV
-615 YRKYTRSMEQFALEQ
+615 YHKYRRNMEQFALAQ
-630 LEAGHMDDNLAVLYR
+630 MEAGHMDDNLAILYQ
-645 ELLGH
+645 EILPVS
-650 DILNKEIASHLAGVL
+650 ILNEELAHKAAEVL
-665 FMHKFVCLDSR
+665 FVHKLCCENHGIAKAYILH
-676 AARVIVWEYALKEA
+676 WQLKA
-690 RVVTLNGGEAYF
+690 PQVVTLTNGCGYFKAYSKDYTVILCDTGGNCYTDDYQDEALLHPENY
-702 PIYTEDFCILV
+702 
-713 EDVYGRRFTES
+713 
-724 SISWQLEPL
+724 LEK
-733 MNPGECIDRCM
+733 CM
-744 ELAPEELP
+744 ELAPEELSY
-752 FLLYHFRKK
+752 LLYYFDGKRGCGDFAVEDGRYFRMLTQ
-761 KSWEQFD
+761 SER
-768 ENEKAELSKLLENPQ
+768 
-783 VSDRLKAS
+783 VSDEYKAY
-791 WCLLILQF
+791 LIPEIIRF
-799 YKNDTGEEHM
+799 YQKKGEM
-809 FSVEPYLK
+809 LVIEPYLN
-817 EAEFEILPEQTRRYL
+817 EVDIRNMTLENQCYIEEMLIETHQFERAFQ
-832 LNLLVEIRLYEK
+832 LVHH
-844 AYQMVRLY
+844 Y
-852 GYEKLDLSCRVAL
+852 GYDRLGSRAGVEL
-865 CGYEITAAGYE
+865 CSYEITEQSFE
-876 EDDFLLGFVQS
+876 ENDYLLGMAQNCFS
-887 TFLLGK
+887 HEK
-893 YSDVMLVYLCKYYNG
+893 YNDVILIYLCKFFQG
-908 PTKRMEKLWH
+908 PTKQM
-918 AAGEFDIDTFD
+918 AAIWKAAREFEIDTFD
-929 LEERILTQMLYTTDF
+929 LEERIITQMLYSTDYVDE
-944 IGDAGAIYDS
+944 IERIYDS
-954 YCAGGGRKL
+954 YLAGGGREL

-969 SYFANCYLT
+969 SYFSHYYLVN
-978 RDMVIPDNVFLQI
+978 DMMIPEHVFSQI
-991 EQLLQKN
+991 RERYLAGQTLNDACLLG
-998 AELNAACRI
+998 L
-1007 GFLKYLS
+1007 L
-1014 AGKEWS
+1014 
-1020 DTRLQIAERILA
+1020 
-1032 DCIGKNISFSFF
+1032 
-1044 KQLDARLVNQYQL
+1044 KQLSEISALDAVDNKIADELLMKYTGRNLYFAFYKKFGETMIRKYHL
-1057 RDKFFVEYHADAGTQ
+1057 YDKFFVEYHTKADQ
-1072 VRIRYS
+1072 HVLLNYS
-1078 LEGGEFR
+1078 VNGGEYHK
-1085 EEELSEVYEGIFVKQ
+1085 EEIPEVYDGIYVKAFVLLFGESVSYYISEKLHGEWKVVESRQISNQNMYGDKDQSRYDVINNIMFAYAMQDETMLSESMRKYVSMDDTVKK
-1100 FVLFFGETLQYYIL
+1100 LFKLL
-1114 EGEGIKEQVTKSG
+1114 
-1127 TVENHDV
+1127 
-1134 PGKQAQGR
+1134 
-1142 YEMLNEMLMSVTLQD
+1142 
-1157 EAAMTRLMK
+1157 
-1166 KYYGYCHAAEEVF
+1166 
-1179 KPL
+1179 

>member
-181 IASHH
+181 TASHH

-458 AYYLIWQDPYLLT
+458 AYYLIWQDPYLLSG
-471 RLTPFTVGLLN
+471 LNDFTLKILG
-482 WAVRHEALTKEIA
+482 WAAK
-495 VQAISLL
+495 QDAISKDIALQVRNLL
-502 DSRKEFDPCLYRVLN
+502 PEQREYQKKWYPVLEKCYEADP
-517 ACCKVDESEETI
+517 SEEMVAAICT
-529 TAVCAYLIRSQC
+529 YLIRGQQFAPRYHIW
-541 YERRY
+541 YERG
-546 HVWYAKAIEQ
+546 IDS
-556 EIRLT
+556 EIRIT
-561 GLYEAYL
+561 NLYEAFL
-568 LTMDAHAVSE
+568 ISMDQNE
-578 VPRVLQMYFQYN
+578 VAAIPKMIQLYFQYN
-590 SALSYRQ
+590 SGLSYRHM
-597 KAVLYVNIIAGKE
+597 AVLYVNIIAAKE
-610 KQPEV
+610 KQPDV
-615 YRKYTRSMEQFALEQ
+615 YHKYRRNMEQFALAQ
-630 LEAGHMDDNLAVLYR
+630 MEAGHMDDNLAVIYR
-645 ELLGH
+645 EILPVS
-650 DILNKEIASHLAGVL
+650 ILNEELAHKAAEVL
-665 FMHKFVCLDSR
+665 FVHKLCCENRGIAKAYILH
-676 AARVIVWEYALKEA
+676 WQLKEPQ
-690 RVVTLNGGEAYF
+690 VVTLTNGCGYFKAYSKDYTVILCDTGGNCYTDDYQDEALLQPENY
-702 PIYTEDFCILV
+702 
-713 EDVYGRRFTES
+713 
-724 SISWQLEPL
+724 LEK
-733 MNPGECIDRCM
+733 CM
-744 ELAPEELP
+744 ELAPEELSY
-752 FLLYHFRKK
+752 LLYYFDGKRGCDDFAVEDGRYFRMLTQ
-761 KSWEQFD
+761 SER
-768 ENEKAELSKLLENPQ
+768 
-783 VSDRLKAS
+783 VSDEYKAY
-791 WCLLILQF
+791 LIPEIIRF
-799 YKNDTGEEHM
+799 YQKKGEM
-809 FSVEPYLK
+809 LVIEPYLSEVDIRNMTLENQCYIEEMLIETHQFERAFQLVHHYGYDRLGSRAGVELCSYEITEQSFEENDYLLGMAQNCFSHEK
-817 EAEFEILPEQTRRYL
+817 YNDVILIYLCKFFQGPTKQMAAIWKAAREFEI
-832 LNLLVEIRLYEK
+832 
-844 AYQMVRLY
+844 
-852 GYEKLDLSCRVAL
+852 
-865 CGYEITAAGYE
+865 
-876 EDDFLLGFVQS
+876 
-887 TFLLGK
+887 
-893 YSDVMLVYLCKYYNG
+893 
-908 PTKRMEKLWH
+908 
-918 AAGEFDIDTFD
+918 
-929 LEERILTQMLYTTDF
+929 ER
-944 IGDAGAIYDS
+944 IYDS
-954 YCAGGGRKL
+954 YLAGGGREL

-969 SYFANCYLT
+969 SYFSHYYLVN
-978 RDMVIPDNVFLQI
+978 DMMIPEHVFSQI
-991 EQLLQKN
+991 RERYLAGQTLNDACLLG
-998 AELNAACRI
+998 L
-1007 GFLKYLS
+1007 L
-1014 AGKEWS
+1014 
-1020 DTRLQIAERILA
+1020 
-1032 DCIGKNISFSFF
+1032 
-1044 KQLDARLVNQYQL
+1044 KQLSEISALDAVDNKIADELLMKYTGRNLYFAFYKKFGETMIRKYHL
-1057 RDKFFVEYHADAGTQ
+1057 YDKFFVEYHTKADQ
-1072 VRIRYS
+1072 HVLLNYS
-1078 LEGGEFR
+1078 VNGGEYHK
-1085 EEELSEVYEGIFVKQ
+1085 EEIPEVYDGIYVKAFVLLFGESVSYYISEKLHGEWKVVESRQISNQNMYGDKDQSRYDVINNIMFAYAMQDETMLSESMRKYVSMDVTVKK
-1100 FVLFFGETLQYYIL
+1100 LFKLL
-1114 EGEGIKEQVTKSG
+1114 
-1127 TVENHDV
+1127 
-1134 PGKQAQGR
+1134 
-1142 YEMLNEMLMSVTLQD
+1142 
-1157 EAAMTRLMK
+1157 
-1166 KYYGYCHAAEEVF
+1166 
-1179 KPL
+1179 

>member
-186 KKKVEVAFEETEK
+186 KKKVEVTFEETEK

-212 EIQKPQWGAVRIR
+212 EIQKPQWGAVRIH

-266 FGRLCFELPDRSFLY
+266 FGRLCFELPDQSFLY

-400 DRLTEEIEQI
+400 DRLAEEIEQI

-458 AYYLIWQDPYLLT
+458 AYYLIWQDPYLLSG
-471 RLTPFTVGLLN
+471 LNDFTLKILG
-482 WAVRHEALTKEIA
+482 WAAK
-495 VQAISLL
+495 QDAISKDIALQVRNLL
-502 DSRKEFDPCLYRVLN
+502 PEQREYQKKWYPVLEKCYEADP
-517 ACCKVDESEETI
+517 SEEMVAAICT
-529 TAVCAYLIRSQC
+529 YLIRGQQFAPK
-541 YERRY
+541 Y
-546 HVWYAKAIEQ
+546 HVWYERGIDS
-556 EIRLT
+556 EIRIT
-561 GLYEAYL
+561 NLYEAFL
-568 LTMDAHAVSE
+568 ISMDPNE
-578 VPRVLQMYFQYN
+578 VIQLYFQYN
-590 SALSYRQ
+590 SGLSYRHM
-597 KAVLYVNIIAGKE
+597 AVLYVNIIAAKE
-610 KQPEV
+610 KQPDV
-615 YRKYTRSMEQFALEQ
+615 YHKYRRNMEQFALAQ
-630 LEAGHMDDNLAVLYR
+630 MEAGHMDDNLAILYQ
-645 ELLGH
+645 EILPVS
-650 DILNKEIASHLAGVL
+650 ILNEELAHKAAEVL
-665 FMHKFVCLDSR
+665 FVHKLCCENRGIAKAYILH
-676 AARVIVWEYALKEA
+676 WQLKA
-690 RVVTLNGGEAYF
+690 PQVVTLTNGCGYFKAYSKDYTVILCDTGGNCYTDDYQDEALLHPENY
-702 PIYTEDFCILV
+702 
-713 EDVYGRRFTES
+713 
-724 SISWQLEPL
+724 LEK
-733 MNPGECIDRCM
+733 CM
-744 ELAPEELP
+744 ELAPEELSY
-752 FLLYHFRKK
+752 LLYYFDGKRGCDDFAVEDGRYFRMLTQ
-761 KSWEQFD
+761 SER
-768 ENEKAELSKLLENPQ
+768 
-783 VSDRLKAS
+783 VSDEYKAY
-791 WCLLILQF
+791 LIPEIIRF
-799 YKNDTGEEHM
+799 YQKKGEM
-809 FSVEPYLK
+809 LVIEPYLN
-817 EAEFEILPEQTRRYL
+817 EVDIRNMTQENQCYIEEMLIETHQFERAFQ
-832 LNLLVEIRLYEK
+832 LVHH
-844 AYQMVRLY
+844 Y
-852 GYEKLDLSCRVAL
+852 GYDRLGSRAGVEL
-865 CGYEITAAGYE
+865 CSYEITEHSFE
-876 EDDFLLGFVQS
+876 ENDYLLGMAQNC
-887 TFLLGK
+887 FLHEK
-893 YSDVMLVYLCKYYNG
+893 YNDVILIYLCKFFQG
-908 PTKRMEKLWH
+908 PTKQM
-918 AAGEFDIDTFD
+918 AAIWKAAREFEIDTFD
-929 LEERILTQMLYTTDF
+929 LEERIITQMLYSTDYVDE
-944 IGDAGAIYDS
+944 IERIYDS
-954 YCAGGGRKL
+954 YLAGGGREL

-969 SYFANCYLT
+969 SYFSHYYLVN
-978 RDMVIPDNVFLQI
+978 DMMIPEHVFSQI
-991 EQLLQKN
+991 RERYLAGQTLNDACLLG
-998 AELNAACRI
+998 L
-1007 GFLKYLS
+1007 L
-1014 AGKEWS
+1014 
-1020 DTRLQIAERILA
+1020 
-1032 DCIGKNISFSFF
+1032 
-1044 KQLDARLVNQYQL
+1044 KQLSEISALDAVDNKIADELLMKYTGRNLYFAFYKKFGETMIRKYHL
-1057 RDKFFVEYHADAGTQ
+1057 YDKFFVEYHTKTDQ
-1072 VRIRYS
+1072 HVLLNYS
-1078 LEGGEFR
+1078 VNGGEYHK
-1085 EEELSEVYEGIFVKQ
+1085 EEIPEVYDGIYVKA
-1100 FVLFFGETLQYYIL
+1100 FVLLFGESVSYYISEKL
-1114 EGEGIKEQVTKSG
+1114 HGEWKV
-1127 TVENHDV
+1127 VESRQISNQNMYGDKDQSRYDV
-1134 PGKQAQGR
+1134 INNIMFA
-1142 YEMLNEMLMSVTLQD
+1142 YAMQD
-1157 EAAMTRLMK
+1157 EAMLSESMR
-1166 KYYGYCHAAEEVF
+1166 KYVGMDDTVKNLF
-1179 KPL
+1179 KLL

>member
-170 PQSALVVETFL
+170 PQAALIVETFL

-186 KKKVEVAFEETEK
+186 KKKVEVTFEETEK
-199 SFYGVQEQQKEQL
+199 SFYGVQEQRKEQL
-212 EIQKPQWGAVRIR
+212 EIQKPQWGAVRIH

-266 FGRLCFELPDRSFLY
+266 FGRLCFELPDQSFLY
-281 TVTASCKEREEEREI
+281 TVTASSKEREEEREV

-443 QWIGRGCHSPYLYLE
+443 QWIGRGFHSPYLYLE
-458 AYYLIWQDPYLLT
+458 AYYLIWQDTYLLSG
-471 RLTPFTVGLLN
+471 LNDFTLKILRWAAKQDVISKDIALQVRNLLPEQREYQKK
-482 WAVRHEALTKEIA
+482 WYPVLEKCYEA
-495 VQAISLL
+495 
-502 DSRKEFDPCLYRVLN
+502 DP
-517 ACCKVDESEETI
+517 SEEMVAAICT
-529 TAVCAYLIRSQC
+529 YLIRGQQFAPK
-541 YERRY
+541 Y
-546 HVWYAKAIEQ
+546 HVWYERGIDS
-556 EIRLT
+556 EIRIT
-561 GLYEAYL
+561 NLYEAFL
-568 LTMDAHAVSE
+568 ISMDPNE
-578 VPRVLQMYFQYN
+578 VTAIPKMIQLYFQYN
-590 SALSYRQ
+590 SGLSYRYM
-597 KAVLYVNIIAGKE
+597 AVLYVNIIAAKE
-610 KQPEV
+610 KQPDV
-615 YRKYTRSMEQFALEQ
+615 YHKYRRNMEQFALAQ
-630 LEAGHMDDNLAVLYR
+630 MEAGHMDDNLAILYQ
-645 ELLGH
+645 EILPVS
-650 DILNKEIASHLAGVL
+650 ILNEELAHKAAEVL
-665 FMHKFVCLDSR
+665 FVHKLCCENHGIAKAYILH
-676 AARVIVWEYALKEA
+676 WQLKA
-690 RVVTLNGGEAYF
+690 PQVVTLTNGCGYFKAYSKDYTVILCDTGGNCYTDDYQDEALLHPENY
-702 PIYTEDFCILV
+702 
-713 EDVYGRRFTES
+713 
-724 SISWQLEPL
+724 LEK
-733 MNPGECIDRCM
+733 CM
-744 ELAPEELP
+744 ELAPEELSY
-752 FLLYHFRKK
+752 LLYYFDGKRGCDDFAVEDGRYFRMLTQ
-761 KSWEQFD
+761 SER
-768 ENEKAELSKLLENPQ
+768 
-783 VSDRLKAS
+783 VSDEYKAY
-791 WCLLILQF
+791 LIPEIIRF
-799 YKNDTGEEHM
+799 YQKKGEM
-809 FSVEPYLK
+809 LVIEPYLN
-817 EAEFEILPEQTRRYL
+817 E
-832 LNLLVEIRLYEK
+832 VDIRN
-844 AYQMVRLY
+844 M
-852 GYEKLDLSCRVAL
+852 
-865 CGYEITAAGYE
+865 
-876 EDDFLLGFVQS
+876 
-887 TFLLGK
+887 
-893 YSDVMLVYLCKYYNG
+893 
-908 PTKRMEKLWH
+908 
-918 AAGEFDIDTFD
+918 
-929 LEERILTQMLYTTDF
+929 TQE
-944 IGDAGAIYDS
+944 
-954 YCAGGGRKL
+954 
-963 VCMAYL
+963 
-969 SYFANCYLT
+969 NQCY
-978 RDMVIPDNVFLQI
+978 I
-991 EQLLQKN
+991 E
-998 AELNAACRI
+998 
-1007 GFLKYLS
+1007 
-1014 AGKEWS
+1014 
-1020 DTRLQIAERILA
+1020 
-1032 DCIGKNISFSFF
+1032 
-1044 KQLDARLVNQYQL
+1044 
-1057 RDKFFVEYHADAGTQ
+1057 
-1072 VRIRYS
+1072 
-1078 LEGGEFR
+1078 
-1085 EEELSEVYEGIFVKQ
+1085 
-1100 FVLFFGETLQYYIL
+1100 
-1114 EGEGIKEQVTKSG
+1114 
-1127 TVENHDV
+1127 
-1134 PGKQAQGR
+1134 
-1142 YEMLNEMLMSVTLQD
+1142 EMLIETHQFERAFQLVTFINLPMLSDSDPASFWKFQFSIL
-1157 EAAMTRLMK
+1157 
-1166 KYYGYCHAAEEVF
+1166 
-1179 KPL
+1179 

>member
-24 TEKIELEAL
+24 TEKIELEVL

-170 PQSALVVETFL
+170 LQSALVVETFL
-181 IASHH
+181 TASHH
-186 KKKVEVAFEETEK
+186 KKKVEVTFEETEK
-199 SFYGVQEQQKEQL
+199 SFYGVQEQRKEQL
-212 EIQKPQWGAVRIR
+212 EIQKPQWGAVRIH

-266 FGRLCFELPDRSFLY
+266 FGRLCFELPDQSFLY
-281 TVTASCKEREEEREI
+281 TVTASCKEREEEREV

-443 QWIGRGCHSPYLYLE
+443 QWIGRGFHSP
-458 AYYLIWQDPYLLT
+458 YLIWQDPYLLSG
-471 RLTPFTVGLLN
+471 LNDFTLKILR
-482 WAVRHEALTKEIA
+482 WAAK
-495 VQAISLL
+495 QDAISKDIALQVRNLL
-502 DSRKEFDPCLYRVLN
+502 PEQREYQKKWYPVLEKCYEADP
-517 ACCKVDESEETI
+517 SEEMVAAICT
-529 TAVCAYLIRSQC
+529 YLIRGQQFAPK
-541 YERRY
+541 Y
-546 HVWYAKAIEQ
+546 HVWYERGIDS
-556 EIRLT
+556 EIRIT
-561 GLYEAYL
+561 NLYEAFL
-568 LTMDAHAVSE
+568 ISMDPNE
-578 VPRVLQMYFQYN
+578 VTAIPKMIQLYFQYN
-590 SALSYRQ
+590 SGLSYRYM
-597 KAVLYVNIIAGKE
+597 AVLYVNIIAAKE
-610 KQPEV
+610 KQPDV
-615 YRKYTRSMEQFALEQ
+615 YHKYRRNMEQFALAQ
-630 LEAGHMDDNLAVLYR
+630 MEAGHMDDNLAVIYR
-645 ELLGH
+645 EILPVS
-650 DILNKEIASHLAGVL
+650 ILNEELAHKAAEVL
-665 FMHKFVCLDSR
+665 FVHKLCCENRGIAKAYILH
-676 AARVIVWEYALKEA
+676 WQLKEPQ
-690 RVVTLNGGEAYF
+690 VVTLTNGCGYFKAYSKDYTVILCDTGGNCYTDDYQDEALLHPENY
-702 PIYTEDFCILV
+702 
-713 EDVYGRRFTES
+713 
-724 SISWQLEPL
+724 LEK
-733 MNPGECIDRCM
+733 CM
-744 ELAPEELP
+744 ELAPEELSY
-752 FLLYHFRKK
+752 LLYYFDGKRGCDDFAVEDGRYFRMLTQ
-761 KSWEQFD
+761 SER
-768 ENEKAELSKLLENPQ
+768 
-783 VSDRLKAS
+783 VSDEYKAY
-791 WCLLILQF
+791 LIPEIIRF
-799 YKNDTGEEHM
+799 YQKKGEM
-809 FSVEPYLK
+809 LVIEPYLN
-817 EAEFEILPEQTRRYL
+817 EVDIRNMTLENQCYIEEMLIETHQFERAFQ
-832 LNLLVEIRLYEK
+832 LVHH
-844 AYQMVRLY
+844 Y
-852 GYEKLDLSCRVAL
+852 GYDRLGSRAGVEL
-865 CGYEITAAGYE
+865 CSYEITEQSFE
-876 EDDFLLGFVQS
+876 ENDYLLGMAQNCFS
-887 TFLLGK
+887 HEK
-893 YSDVMLVYLCKYYNG
+893 YNDVILIYLCKFFQG
-908 PTKRMEKLWH
+908 PTKQM
-918 AAGEFDIDTFD
+918 AAIWKAAREFEIDTFD
-929 LEERILTQMLYTTDF
+929 LEERIITQMLYSTDYVDE
-944 IGDAGAIYDS
+944 IERIYDS
-954 YCAGGGRKL
+954 YLAGGGREL

-969 SYFANCYLT
+969 SYFSHYYLVN
-978 RDMVIPDNVFLQI
+978 DMMIPEHVFSQI
-991 EQLLQKN
+991 RERYLAGQTLNDACLLG
-998 AELNAACRI
+998 L
-1007 GFLKYLS
+1007 L
-1014 AGKEWS
+1014 
-1020 DTRLQIAERILA
+1020 
-1032 DCIGKNISFSFF
+1032 
-1044 KQLDARLVNQYQL
+1044 KQLSEISALDAVDNKIADELLMKYTGRNLYFAFYKKFGETMIRKYHL
-1057 RDKFFVEYHADAGTQ
+1057 YDKFFVEYHTKADQ
-1072 VRIRYS
+1072 HVLLNYS
-1078 LEGGEFR
+1078 VNGGEYHK
-1085 EEELSEVYEGIFVKQ
+1085 EEIPEVYDGIYVKVFVLLFGESVSYYISEKLHGEWKVVESRQISNQNMYGDKDQSRYDVINNIMFAYAMQDETMLSESMRKYVSMDDTVKK
-1100 FVLFFGETLQYYIL
+1100 LFKLL
-1114 EGEGIKEQVTKSG
+1114 
-1127 TVENHDV
+1127 
-1134 PGKQAQGR
+1134 
-1142 YEMLNEMLMSVTLQD
+1142 
-1157 EAAMTRLMK
+1157 
-1166 KYYGYCHAAEEVF
+1166 
-1179 KPL
+1179 

>member
-186 KKKVEVAFEETEK
+186 KKKVEITFEETEK

-212 EIQKPQWGAVRIR
+212 EIQKPQWGAVRIH

-266 FGRLCFELPDRSFLY
+266 FGRLCFELPDQSFLY

-458 AYYLIWQDPYLLT
+458 AYYLIWQDPYLLARLGSFEVRILYWTARWGIMT
-471 RLTPFTVGLLN
+471 RDIAIQVAGLISEKKEYHPFLYHIL
-482 WAVRHEALTKEIA
+482 EACYEVKP
-495 VQAISLL
+495 
-502 DSRKEFDPCLYRVLN
+502 D
-517 ACCKVDESEETI
+517 DEML
-529 TAVCAYLIRSQC
+529 TAVLGYLIRSQC
-541 YERRY
+541 FGAKYHHWYELG
-546 HVWYAKAIEQ
+546 IER
-556 EIRLT
+556 EIRIT
-561 GLYEAYL
+561 SLYEAYL
-568 LTMDAHAVSE
+568 LS
-578 VPRVLQMYFQYN
+578 
-590 SALSYRQ
+590 
-597 KAVLYVNIIAGKE
+597 
-610 KQPEV
+610 
-615 YRKYTRSMEQFALEQ
+615 
-630 LEAGHMDDNLAVLYR
+630 
-645 ELLGH
+645 
-650 DILNKEIASHLAGVL
+650 
-665 FMHKFVCLDSR
+665 LD
-676 AARVIVWEYALKEA
+676 
-690 RVVTLNGGEAYF
+690 
-702 PIYTEDFCILV
+702 
-713 EDVYGRRFTES
+713 
-724 SISWQLEPL
+724 
-733 MNPGECIDRCM
+733 
-744 ELAPEELP
+744 
-752 FLLYHFRKK
+752 
-761 KSWEQFD
+761 
-768 ENEKAELSKLLENPQ
+768 
-783 VSDRLKAS
+783 
-791 WCLLILQF
+791 
-799 YKNDTGEEHM
+799 
-809 FSVEPYLK
+809 
-817 EAEFEILPEQTRRYL
+817 
-832 LNLLVEIRLYEK
+832 
-844 AYQMVRLY
+844 
-852 GYEKLDLSCRVAL
+852 
-865 CGYEITAAGYE
+865 
-876 EDDFLLGFVQS
+876 
-887 TFLLGK
+887 
-893 YSDVMLVYLCKYYNG
+893 
-908 PTKRMEKLWH
+908 
-918 AAGEFDIDTFD
+918 
-929 LEERILTQMLYTTDF
+929 
-944 IGDAGAIYDS
+944 
-954 YCAGGGRKL
+954 GRKL
-963 VCMAYL
+963 ERVPKML
-969 SYFANCYLT
+969 QLYFQLYY
-978 RDMVIPDNVFLQI
+978 VHSSIKHLQI
-991 EQLLQKN
+991 
-998 AELNAACRI
+998 
-1007 GFLKYLS
+1007 
-1014 AGKEWS
+1014 
-1020 DTRLQIAERILA
+1020 ILCVLCTLIRNTGGIPSNYA
-1032 DCIGKNISFSFF
+1032 DCIWFCVTAHYPGSYDLPAYISRSTSSSICS
-1044 KQLDARLVNQYQL
+1044 K
-1057 RDKFFVEYHADAGTQ
+1057 
-1072 VRIRYS
+1072 
-1078 LEGGEFR
+1078 
-1085 EEELSEVYEGIFVKQ
+1085 
-1100 FVLFFGETLQYYIL
+1100 TL
-1114 EGEGIKEQVTKSG
+1114 
-1127 TVENHDV
+1127 
-1134 PGKQAQGR
+1134 
-1142 YEMLNEMLMSVTLQD
+1142 
-1157 EAAMTRLMK
+1157 
-1166 KYYGYCHAAEEVF
+1166 
-1179 KPL
+1179 

>member
-212 EIQKPQWGAVRIR
+212 EIQKPQWGAVRIH

-266 FGRLCFELPDRSFLY
+266 FGRLCFELPDQSFLY
-281 TVTASCKEREEEREI
+281 TVTASSKEREEEREV

-400 DRLTEEIEQI
+400 DRLAEEIEQI

-424 LFVKDEFYRNSSRR
+424 LFVKDEFYRNNSRR

-458 AYYLIWQDPYLLT
+458 AYYLIWQDPYLLSG
-471 RLTPFTVGLLN
+471 LNDFTLKILG
-482 WAVRHEALTKEIA
+482 WAAK
-495 VQAISLL
+495 QDAISKDIALQVRNLL
-502 DSRKEFDPCLYRVLN
+502 PEQREYQKKWYPVLEKCYEADP
-517 ACCKVDESEETI
+517 SEEMVAAICT
-529 TAVCAYLIRSQC
+529 YLIRGQQFAPRYHIW
-541 YERRY
+541 YERG
-546 HVWYAKAIEQ
+546 IDS
-556 EIRLT
+556 EIRIT
-561 GLYEAYL
+561 NLYEAFL
-568 LTMDAHAVSE
+568 ISMDQNE
-578 VPRVLQMYFQYN
+578 VAAIPKMIQLYFQYN
-590 SALSYRQ
+590 SGLSYRHM
-597 KAVLYVNIIAGKE
+597 AVLYVNIIAAKE
-610 KQPEV
+610 KQPDV
-615 YRKYTRSMEQFALEQ
+615 YHKYRRNMEQFAIAQ
-630 LEAGHMDDNLAVLYR
+630 MEAGHMDDNLAVIYR
-645 ELLGH
+645 EILPVS
-650 DILNKEIASHLAGVL
+650 ILNEELAHKAAEVL
-665 FMHKFVCLDSR
+665 FVHKLCCENRGIAKAYILH
-676 AARVIVWEYALKEA
+676 WQLKA
-690 RVVTLNGGEAYF
+690 PQVVTLTNGCGYFKAYSKDYTVILCDTGGNCYTDDYQDEALLHPENY
-702 PIYTEDFCILV
+702 
-713 EDVYGRRFTES
+713 
-724 SISWQLEPL
+724 LEK
-733 MNPGECIDRCM
+733 CM
-744 ELAPEELP
+744 ELAPEELSY
-752 FLLYHFRKK
+752 LLYYFDGKK
-761 KSWEQFD
+761 D
-768 ENEKAELSKLLENPQ
+768 AAILLW
-783 VSDRLKAS
+783 K
-791 WCLLILQF
+791 
-799 YKNDTGEEHM
+799 M
-809 FSVEPYLK
+809 
-817 EAEFEILPEQTRRYL
+817 
-832 LNLLVEIRLYEK
+832 
-844 AYQMVRLY
+844 
-852 GYEKLDLSCRVAL
+852 
-865 CGYEITAAGYE
+865 
-876 EDDFLLGFVQS
+876 ED
-887 TFLLGK
+887 
-893 YSDVMLVYLCKYYNG
+893 
-908 PTKRMEKLWH
+908 
-918 AAGEFDIDTFD
+918 
-929 LEERILTQMLYTTDF
+929 
-944 IGDAGAIYDS
+944 
-954 YCAGGGRKL
+954 
-963 VCMAYL
+963 
-969 SYFANCYLT
+969 
-978 RDMVIPDNVFLQI
+978 
-991 EQLLQKN
+991 
-998 AELNAACRI
+998 
-1007 GFLKYLS
+1007 
-1014 AGKEWS
+1014 
-1020 DTRLQIAERILA
+1020 
-1032 DCIGKNISFSFF
+1032 
-1044 KQLDARLVNQYQL
+1044 
-1057 RDKFFVEYHADAGTQ
+1057 
-1072 VRIRYS
+1072 
-1078 LEGGEFR
+1078 
-1085 EEELSEVYEGIFVKQ
+1085 IF
-1100 FVLFFGETLQYYIL
+1100 G
-1114 EGEGIKEQVTKSG
+1114 
-1127 TVENHDV
+1127 
-1134 PGKQAQGR
+1134 
-1142 YEMLNEMLMSVTLQD
+1142 
-1157 EAAMTRLMK
+1157 
-1166 KYYGYCHAAEEVF
+1166 C
-1179 KPL
+1179 

>member
-170 PQSALVVETFL
+170 LQSALVVETFL
-181 IASHH
+181 TASHH
-186 KKKVEVAFEETEK
+186 KKKVEVTFEETEK
-199 SFYGVQEQQKEQL
+199 SFYGVQEQRKEQL
-212 EIQKPQWGAVRIR
+212 EIQKPQWGAVRIH

-266 FGRLCFELPDRSFLY
+266 FGRLCFELADQSFLY
-281 TVTASCKEREEEREI
+281 TVTASCKEREEEREV

-443 QWIGRGCHSPYLYLE
+443 QWIGRGFHSPYLYLE
-458 AYYLIWQDPYLLT
+458 AYYLIWQDPYLLSG
-471 RLTPFTVGLLN
+471 LNDFTLKILR
-482 WAVRHEALTKEIA
+482 WAAK
-495 VQAISLL
+495 QDAISKVIALQVRNLL
-502 DSRKEFDPCLYRVLN
+502 PEQREYQKKWYPVLEKCYEADP
-517 ACCKVDESEETI
+517 SEEMVAAICT
-529 TAVCAYLIRSQC
+529 YLIRGQQFAPK
-541 YERRY
+541 Y
-546 HVWYAKAIEQ
+546 HVWYERGIDS
-556 EIRLT
+556 EIRIT
-561 GLYEAYL
+561 NLYEAFL
-568 LTMDAHAVSE
+568 ISMDPNE
-578 VPRVLQMYFQYN
+578 VTAIPKMIQLYFQYN
-590 SALSYRQ
+590 SGLSYRYM
-597 KAVLYVNIIAGKE
+597 AVLYVNIIAAKE
-610 KQPEV
+610 KQPDV
-615 YRKYTRSMEQFALEQ
+615 YHKYRRNMEQFALAQ
-630 LEAGHMDDNLAVLYR
+630 MEAGHMDDNLAILYQ
-645 ELLGH
+645 EILPVS
-650 DILNKEIASHLAGVL
+650 ILNEELAHKAAEVL
-665 FMHKFVCLDSR
+665 FVHKLCCENHGIAKAYILH
-676 AARVIVWEYALKEA
+676 WQLKA
-690 RVVTLNGGEAYF
+690 PQVVTLTNGCGYFKAYSKDYTVILCDTEGNCYTDDYQDEALLHPENY
-702 PIYTEDFCILV
+702 
-713 EDVYGRRFTES
+713 
-724 SISWQLEPL
+724 LEK
-733 MNPGECIDRCM
+733 CM
-744 ELAPEELP
+744 ELAPEELSY
-752 FLLYHFRKK
+752 LLYYFDGKRGCDDFAVEDGRYFRMLTQ
-761 KSWEQFD
+761 SER
-768 ENEKAELSKLLENPQ
+768 
-783 VSDRLKAS
+783 VSDEYKAY
-791 WCLLILQF
+791 LIPEIIRF
-799 YKNDTGEEHM
+799 YQKKGEM
-809 FSVEPYLK
+809 LVIEPYLN
-817 EAEFEILPEQTRRYL
+817 E
-832 LNLLVEIRLYEK
+832 VDIRN
-844 AYQMVRLY
+844 M
-852 GYEKLDLSCRVAL
+852 
-865 CGYEITAAGYE
+865 T
-876 EDDFLLGFVQS
+876 
-887 TFLLGK
+887 
-893 YSDVMLVYLCKYYNG
+893 
-908 PTKRMEKLWH
+908 
-918 AAGEFDIDTFD
+918 
-929 LEERILTQMLYTTDF
+929 LE
-944 IGDAGAIYDS
+944 
-954 YCAGGGRKL
+954 
-963 VCMAYL
+963 
-969 SYFANCYLT
+969 
-978 RDMVIPDNVFLQI
+978 
-991 EQLLQKN
+991 
-998 AELNAACRI
+998 
-1007 GFLKYLS
+1007 
-1014 AGKEWS
+1014 
-1020 DTRLQIAERILA
+1020 
-1032 DCIGKNISFSFF
+1032 
-1044 KQLDARLVNQYQL
+1044 NQ
-1057 RDKFFVEYHADAGTQ
+1057 
-1072 VRIRYS
+1072 
-1078 LEGGEFR
+1078 
-1085 EEELSEVYEGIFVKQ
+1085 
-1100 FVLFFGETLQYYIL
+1100 
-1114 EGEGIKEQVTKSG
+1114 
-1127 TVENHDV
+1127 
-1134 PGKQAQGR
+1134 
-1142 YEMLNEMLMSVTLQD
+1142 
-1157 EAAMTRLMK
+1157 
-1166 KYYGYCHAAEEVF
+1166 C
-1179 KPL
+1179 

>member
-170 PQSALVVETFL
+170 PQAALIVETFL

-186 KKKVEVAFEETEK
+186 KKKVEVTFEETEK
-199 SFYGVQEQQKEQL
+199 SFYGVQEQRKEQL
-212 EIQKPQWGAVRIR
+212 EIQKPQWGAVRIH

-266 FGRLCFELPDRSFLY
+266 FGRLCFELPDQSFLY
-281 TVTASCKEREEEREI
+281 TVTASSKEREEEREV

-424 LFVKDEFYRNSSRR
+424 LFVKDEFYRNNSRR

-443 QWIGRGCHSPYLYLE
+443 QWIGRGFHSPYLYLE
-458 AYYLIWQDPYLLT
+458 AYYLIWQDTYLLSG
-471 RLTPFTVGLLN
+471 LNDFTLKILRWAAKQDVISKDIALQVRNLLPEQREYQKK
-482 WAVRHEALTKEIA
+482 WYPVLEKCYEA
-495 VQAISLL
+495 
-502 DSRKEFDPCLYRVLN
+502 DP
-517 ACCKVDESEETI
+517 SEEMVAAICT
-529 TAVCAYLIRSQC
+529 YLIRGQQFAPK
-541 YERRY
+541 Y
-546 HVWYAKAIEQ
+546 HVWYERGIDS
-556 EIRLT
+556 EIRIT
-561 GLYEAYL
+561 NLYEAFL
-568 LTMDAHAVSE
+568 ISMDPNE
-578 VPRVLQMYFQYN
+578 VTAIPKMIQLYFQYN
-590 SALSYRQ
+590 SGLSYRYM
-597 KAVLYVNIIAGKE
+597 AVLYVNIIAAKE
-610 KQPEV
+610 KQPDV
-615 YRKYTRSMEQFALEQ
+615 YHKYRRNMEQFALAQ
-630 LEAGHMDDNLAVLYR
+630 MEAGHMDDNLAILYQ
-645 ELLGH
+645 EILPVS
-650 DILNKEIASHLAGVL
+650 ILNEELAHKAAEVL
-665 FMHKFVCLDSR
+665 FVHKLCCENHGIAKAYILH
-676 AARVIVWEYALKEA
+676 WQLKA
-690 RVVTLNGGEAYF
+690 PQVVTLTNGCGYFKAYSKDYTVILCDTEGNCYTDDYQDEALLHPENY
-702 PIYTEDFCILV
+702 
-713 EDVYGRRFTES
+713 
-724 SISWQLEPL
+724 LEK
-733 MNPGECIDRCM
+733 CM
-744 ELAPEELP
+744 ELAPEELSY
-752 FLLYHFRKK
+752 LLYY
-761 KSWEQFD
+761 FD
-768 ENEKAELSKLLENPQ
+768 GKRGCGDFAVEDGRYLLTQSER
-783 VSDRLKAS
+783 VSDEYKAY
-791 WCLLILQF
+791 LIPEIIRF
-799 YKNDTGEEHM
+799 YQKKGEM
-809 FSVEPYLK
+809 LVIEPYLN
-817 EAEFEILPEQTRRYL
+817 EVDIRNMTLENQCYIEEMLIETHQFERAFQ
-832 LNLLVEIRLYEK
+832 LVH
-844 AYQMVRLY
+844 LY
-852 GYEKLDLSCRVAL
+852 GYDRLGSRAGVEL
-865 CGYEITAAGYE
+865 CSYEITEQSFE
-876 EDDFLLGFVQS
+876 ENDYLLGMAQNCFS
-887 TFLLGK
+887 HEK
-893 YSDVMLVYLCKYYNG
+893 YNDVILIYLCKFFQG
-908 PTKRMEKLWH
+908 PSKQM
-918 AAGEFDIDTFD
+918 AAIWKAAREFEIDTFD
-929 LEERILTQMLYTTDF
+929 LEERIITQMLYSTDYVDE
-944 IGDAGAIYDS
+944 IERIYDS
-954 YCAGGGRKL
+954 YLAGGGREL

-969 SYFANCYLT
+969 SYFSHYYLVN
-978 RDMVIPDNVFLQI
+978 DMMIPEHVFSQI
-991 EQLLQKN
+991 RERYLAGQTLNDACLLG
-998 AELNAACRI
+998 L
-1007 GFLKYLS
+1007 L
-1014 AGKEWS
+1014 
-1020 DTRLQIAERILA
+1020 
-1032 DCIGKNISFSFF
+1032 
-1044 KQLDARLVNQYQL
+1044 KQLSEISALDAVDNKIADELLMKYTGRNLYFAFYKKFGETMIRKYHL
-1057 RDKFFVEYHADAGTQ
+1057 YDKFFVEYHTKADQ
-1072 VRIRYS
+1072 HVLLNYS
-1078 LEGGEFR
+1078 VNGGEYHK
-1085 EEELSEVYEGIFVKQ
+1085 EEIPEVYDGIYVKAFVLLFGESVSYYISEKLHGEWKVVESRQISNQNMYGDKDQSRYDVINNIMFAYAMQDETMLSESMRKYVSMDDTVKK
-1100 FVLFFGETLQYYIL
+1100 LFKLL
-1114 EGEGIKEQVTKSG
+1114 
-1127 TVENHDV
+1127 
-1134 PGKQAQGR
+1134 
-1142 YEMLNEMLMSVTLQD
+1142 
-1157 EAAMTRLMK
+1157 
-1166 KYYGYCHAAEEVF
+1166 
-1179 KPL
+1179 

>member
-40 SFVITSTNQVKMRG
+40 SFVIMSTNQVKMRG

-181 IASHH
+181 TASHH
-186 KKKVEVAFEETEK
+186 KKKVEVTFEETEK
-199 SFYGVQEQQKEQL
+199 SFYGVQEQRKEQL
-212 EIQKPQWGAVRIR
+212 EIQKPQWGAVRIH

-266 FGRLCFELPDRSFLY
+266 FGRLCFELPDQSFLY
-281 TVTASCKEREEEREI
+281 TVTASCKEREEEREV

-366 ILTDYKREC
+366 ILRDYKREC

-458 AYYLIWQDPYLLT
+458 AYYLIWQDPYLLSG
-471 RLTPFTVGLLN
+471 LNDFTLKILG
-482 WAVRHEALTKEIA
+482 WAAK
-495 VQAISLL
+495 QDAISKDIALQVRNLL
-502 DSRKEFDPCLYRVLN
+502 PEQREYQKKWYPVLEKCYEADP
-517 ACCKVDESEETI
+517 SEEMVAAICT
-529 TAVCAYLIRSQC
+529 YLIRGQQFAPRYHIW
-541 YERRY
+541 YERG
-546 HVWYAKAIEQ
+546 IDS
-556 EIRLT
+556 EIRIT
-561 GLYEAYL
+561 NLYEAFL
-568 LTMDAHAVSE
+568 ISMDPNE
-578 VPRVLQMYFQYN
+578 VTAIPKMIQLYFQYN
-590 SALSYRQ
+590 SGLSYRHM
-597 KAVLYVNIIAGKE
+597 AVLYVNIIAAKE
-610 KQPEV
+610 KQPDV
-615 YRKYTRSMEQFALEQ
+615 YHKYRRNMEQFALAQ
-630 LEAGHMDDNLAVLYR
+630 MEAGHMDDNLAVIYR
-645 ELLGH
+645 EILPVS
-650 DILNKEIASHLAGVL
+650 ILNEELAHKAAEVL
-665 FMHKFVCLDSR
+665 FVHKLCCENRGIAKAYILH
-676 AARVIVWEYALKEA
+676 WQLKEPQ
-690 RVVTLNGGEAYF
+690 VVALTNGCGYFKAYSQNYTVILCDTEGNCYTDDYQDEALLRPENY
-702 PIYTEDFCILV
+702 
-713 EDVYGRRFTES
+713 
-724 SISWQLEPL
+724 LEK
-733 MNPGECIDRCM
+733 CM
-744 ELAPEELP
+744 ELAPEELSY
-752 FLLYHFRKK
+752 LLYYFDGRKG
-761 KSWEQFD
+761 
-768 ENEKAELSKLLENPQ
+768 
-783 VSDRLKAS
+783 
-791 WCLLILQF
+791 C
-799 YKNDTGEEHM
+799 
-809 FSVEPYLK
+809 
-817 EAEFEILPEQTRRYL
+817 
-832 LNLLVEIRLYEK
+832 
-844 AYQMVRLY
+844 
-852 GYEKLDLSCRVAL
+852 
-865 CGYEITAAGYE
+865 
-876 EDDFLLGFVQS
+876 DDF
-887 TFLLGK
+887 
-893 YSDVMLVYLCKYYNG
+893 
-908 PTKRMEKLWH
+908 
-918 AAGEFDIDTFD
+918 
-929 LEERILTQMLYTTDF
+929 
-944 IGDAGAIYDS
+944 
-954 YCAGGGRKL
+954 
-963 VCMAYL
+963 
-969 SYFANCYLT
+969 
-978 RDMVIPDNVFLQI
+978 
-991 EQLLQKN
+991 
-998 AELNAACRI
+998 
-1007 GFLKYLS
+1007 
-1014 AGKEWS
+1014 
-1020 DTRLQIAERILA
+1020 
-1032 DCIGKNISFSFF
+1032 
-1044 KQLDARLVNQYQL
+1044 
-1057 RDKFFVEYHADAGTQ
+1057 
-1072 VRIRYS
+1072 
-1078 LEGGEFR
+1078 
-1085 EEELSEVYEGIFVKQ
+1085 
-1100 FVLFFGETLQYYIL
+1100 
-1114 EGEGIKEQVTKSG
+1114 
-1127 TVENHDV
+1127 TVEGQRDSTAPV
-1134 PGKQAQGR
+1134 P
-1142 YEMLNEMLMSVTLQD
+1142 
-1157 EAAMTRLMK
+1157 
-1166 KYYGYCHAAEEVF
+1166 
-1179 KPL
+1179 

>member
-170 PQSALVVETFL
+170 PQAALIVETFL

-186 KKKVEVAFEETEK
+186 KKKVEVTFEETEK
-199 SFYGVQEQQKEQL
+199 SFYGVQEQRKEQL
-212 EIQKPQWGAVRIR
+212 EIQKPQWGAVRIH

-281 TVTASCKEREEEREI
+281 TVTASSKEREEEREV

-443 QWIGRGCHSPYLYLE
+443 QWIGRGFHSPYLYLE
-458 AYYLIWQDPYLLT
+458 AYYLIWQDTYLLSG
-471 RLTPFTVGLLN
+471 LNDFTLKILRWAAKQDVISKDIALQVRNLLPEQREYQKK
-482 WAVRHEALTKEIA
+482 WYPVLEKCYEA
-495 VQAISLL
+495 
-502 DSRKEFDPCLYRVLN
+502 DP
-517 ACCKVDESEETI
+517 SEEMVAAICT
-529 TAVCAYLIRSQC
+529 YLIRGQQFAPK
-541 YERRY
+541 Y
-546 HVWYAKAIEQ
+546 HVWYERGIDS
-556 EIRLT
+556 EIRIT
-561 GLYEAYL
+561 NLYEAFL
-568 LTMDAHAVSE
+568 ISMDPNE
-578 VPRVLQMYFQYN
+578 VTAIPKMIQLYFQYN
-590 SALSYRQ
+590 SGLSYRYM
-597 KAVLYVNIIAGKE
+597 AVLYVNIIAAKE
-610 KQPEV
+610 KQPDV
-615 YRKYTRSMEQFALEQ
+615 YHKYRRNMEQFALAQ
-630 LEAGHMDDNLAVLYR
+630 M
-645 ELLGH
+645 
-650 DILNKEIASHLAGVL
+650 
-665 FMHKFVCLDSR
+665 
-676 AARVIVWEYALKEA
+676 
-690 RVVTLNGGEAYF
+690 
-702 PIYTEDFCILV
+702 
-713 EDVYGRRFTES
+713 
-724 SISWQLEPL
+724 EP
-733 MNPGECIDRCM
+733 
-744 ELAPEELP
+744 
-752 FLLYHFRKK
+752 
-761 KSWEQFD
+761 
-768 ENEKAELSKLLENPQ
+768 
-783 VSDRLKAS
+783 
-791 WCLLILQF
+791 
-799 YKNDTGEEHM
+799 
-809 FSVEPYLK
+809 
-817 EAEFEILPEQTRRYL
+817 
-832 LNLLVEIRLYEK
+832 
-844 AYQMVRLY
+844 
-852 GYEKLDLSCRVAL
+852 
-865 CGYEITAAGYE
+865 
-876 EDDFLLGFVQS
+876 VQS
-887 TFLLGK
+887 
-893 YSDVMLVYLCKYYNG
+893 C
-908 PTKRMEKLWH
+908 
-918 AAGEFDIDTFD
+918 
-929 LEERILTQMLYTTDF
+929 
-944 IGDAGAIYDS
+944 DS
-954 YCAGGGRKL
+954 L
-963 VCMAYL
+963 
-969 SYFANCYLT
+969 
-978 RDMVIPDNVFLQI
+978 
-991 EQLLQKN
+991 
-998 AELNAACRI
+998 
-1007 GFLKYLS
+1007 
-1014 AGKEWS
+1014 
-1020 DTRLQIAERILA
+1020 
-1032 DCIGKNISFSFF
+1032 
-1044 KQLDARLVNQYQL
+1044 
-1057 RDKFFVEYHADAGTQ
+1057 
-1072 VRIRYS
+1072 
-1078 LEGGEFR
+1078 
-1085 EEELSEVYEGIFVKQ
+1085 
-1100 FVLFFGETLQYYIL
+1100 
-1114 EGEGIKEQVTKSG
+1114 
-1127 TVENHDV
+1127 
-1134 PGKQAQGR
+1134 
-1142 YEMLNEMLMSVTLQD
+1142 
-1157 EAAMTRLMK
+1157 
-1166 KYYGYCHAAEEVF
+1166 
-1179 KPL
+1179 

>member
-24 TEKIELEAL
+24 TEKIELEVL

-170 PQSALVVETFL
+170 PQAALIVETFL
-181 IASHH
+181 TASHH
-186 KKKVEVAFEETEK
+186 KKKVEVTFEETEK
-199 SFYGVQEQQKEQL
+199 SFYGVQEQRKEQL
-212 EIQKPQWGAVRIR
+212 EIQKPQWGAVRIH

-266 FGRLCFELPDRSFLY
+266 FGRLCFELPDQSFLY
-281 TVTASCKEREEEREI
+281 TVTASSKEREEEREV

-458 AYYLIWQDPYLLT
+458 AYYLIWQDPYLLSG
-471 RLTPFTVGLLN
+471 LNDFTLKILG
-482 WAVRHEALTKEIA
+482 WAAK
-495 VQAISLL
+495 QDAISKDIALQVRNLL
-502 DSRKEFDPCLYRVLN
+502 PEQREYQKKWYPVLEKCYEADP
-517 ACCKVDESEETI
+517 SEEMVAAICT
-529 TAVCAYLIRSQC
+529 YLIRGQQFAPK
-541 YERRY
+541 Y
-546 HVWYAKAIEQ
+546 HVWYERGIDS
-556 EIRLT
+556 EIRIT
-561 GLYEAYL
+561 NLYEAFL
-568 LTMDAHAVSE
+568 ISMDPNE
-578 VPRVLQMYFQYN
+578 VTAIPKMIQLYFQYN
-590 SALSYRQ
+590 SGLSYRYM
-597 KAVLYVNIIAGKE
+597 AVLYVNIIAAKE
-610 KQPEV
+610 KQPDV
-615 YRKYTRSMEQFALEQ
+615 YHKYRRNMEQFALAQ
-630 LEAGHMDDNLAVLYR
+630 MEAGHMDDNLAILYQ
-645 ELLGH
+645 EILPVS
-650 DILNKEIASHLAGVL
+650 ILNEELAHKAAEVL
-665 FMHKFVCLDSR
+665 FVHKLCCENHGIAKAYILH
-676 AARVIVWEYALKEA
+676 WQLKA
-690 RVVTLNGGEAYF
+690 PQVVTLTNGCGYFKAYSKDYTVILCDTEGNCYTDDYQDEALLHPENY
-702 PIYTEDFCILV
+702 
-713 EDVYGRRFTES
+713 
-724 SISWQLEPL
+724 LEK
-733 MNPGECIDRCM
+733 CM
-744 ELAPEELP
+744 ELAPEELSY
-752 FLLYHFRKK
+752 LLYYFDGKRGCDDFAVEDGRYFRMLTQ
-761 KSWEQFD
+761 SER
-768 ENEKAELSKLLENPQ
+768 
-783 VSDRLKAS
+783 VSDEYKAY
-791 WCLLILQF
+791 LIPEIIRF
-799 YKNDTGEEHM
+799 YQKKGEM
-809 FSVEPYLK
+809 LVIEPYLN
-817 EAEFEILPEQTRRYL
+817 E
-832 LNLLVEIRLYEK
+832 VDIRNMTQENQCY
-844 AYQMVRLY
+844 
-852 GYEKLDLSCRVAL
+852 
-865 CGYEITAAGYE
+865 I
-876 EDDFLLGFVQS
+876 EDAH
-887 TFLLGK
+887 
-893 YSDVMLVYLCKYYNG
+893 
-908 PTKRMEKLWH
+908 R
-918 AAGEFDIDTFD
+918 DT
-929 LEERILTQMLYTTDF
+929 
-944 IGDAGAIYDS
+944 
-954 YCAGGGRKL
+954 
-963 VCMAYL
+963 
-969 SYFANCYLT
+969 
-978 RDMVIPDNVFLQI
+978 
-991 EQLLQKN
+991 
-998 AELNAACRI
+998 
-1007 GFLKYLS
+1007 
-1014 AGKEWS
+1014 
-1020 DTRLQIAERILA
+1020 
-1032 DCIGKNISFSFF
+1032 
-1044 KQLDARLVNQYQL
+1044 
-1057 RDKFFVEYHADAGTQ
+1057 
-1072 VRIRYS
+1072 
-1078 LEGGEFR
+1078 
-1085 EEELSEVYEGIFVKQ
+1085 
-1100 FVLFFGETLQYYIL
+1100 
-1114 EGEGIKEQVTKSG
+1114 
-1127 TVENHDV
+1127 
-1134 PGKQAQGR
+1134 
-1142 YEMLNEMLMSVTLQD
+1142 SV
-1157 EAAMTRLMK
+1157 
-1166 KYYGYCHAAEEVF
+1166 
-1179 KPL
+1179 

>member
-170 PQSALVVETFL
+170 PQAALIVETFL
-181 IASHH
+181 TASHH
-186 KKKVEVAFEETEK
+186 KKKVEVTFEETEK
-199 SFYGVQEQQKEQL
+199 SFYGVQEQRKEQL
-212 EIQKPQWGAVRIR
+212 EIQKPQWGAVRIH

-266 FGRLCFELPDRSFLY
+266 FGRLCFELPDQSFLY
-281 TVTASCKEREEEREI
+281 TVTASSKEREEEREV

-410 FHHYPDDSMLFWIL
+410 FHHYPDNSMLFWIL

-458 AYYLIWQDPYLLT
+458 AYYLIWQDPYLLSG
-471 RLTPFTVGLLN
+471 LNDFTLKILG
-482 WAVRHEALTKEIA
+482 WAAK
-495 VQAISLL
+495 QDAISKDIALQVRNLL
-502 DSRKEFDPCLYRVLN
+502 PEQREYQKKWYPVLEKCYEADP
-517 ACCKVDESEETI
+517 SEEMVAAICT
-529 TAVCAYLIRSQC
+529 YLIRGQQFAPK
-541 YERRY
+541 Y
-546 HVWYAKAIEQ
+546 HVWYERGIDS
-556 EIRLT
+556 EIRIT
-561 GLYEAYL
+561 NLYEAFL
-568 LTMDAHAVSE
+568 ISMDPNE
-578 VPRVLQMYFQYN
+578 VTAIPKMIQLYFQYN
-590 SALSYRQ
+590 SGLSYRYM
-597 KAVLYVNIIAGKE
+597 AVLYVNIIAAKE
-610 KQPEV
+610 KQPDV
-615 YRKYTRSMEQFALEQ
+615 YHKYRRNMEQFALAQ
-630 LEAGHMDDNLAVLYR
+630 MEAGHMDDNLAILYQ
-645 ELLGH
+645 EILPVS
-650 DILNKEIASHLAGVL
+650 ILNEELAHKAAEVL
-665 FMHKFVCLDSR
+665 FVHKLCCENHGIAKAYILH
-676 AARVIVWEYALKEA
+676 WQLKA
-690 RVVTLNGGEAYF
+690 PQVVTLTNGCGYF
-702 PIYTEDFCILV
+702 
-713 EDVYGRRFTES
+713 
-724 SISWQLEPL
+724 
-733 MNPGECIDRCM
+733 
-744 ELAPEELP
+744 
-752 FLLYHFRKK
+752 
-761 KSWEQFD
+761 
-768 ENEKAELSKLLENPQ
+768 
-783 VSDRLKAS
+783 
-791 WCLLILQF
+791 
-799 YKNDTGEEHM
+799 
-809 FSVEPYLK
+809 
-817 EAEFEILPEQTRRYL
+817 
-832 LNLLVEIRLYEK
+832 K
-844 AYQMVRLY
+844 AYSKDY
-852 GYEKLDLSCRVAL
+852 
-865 CGYEITAAGYE
+865 TAA
-876 EDDFLLGFVQS
+876 
-887 TFLLGK
+887 
-893 YSDVMLVYLCKYYNG
+893 
-908 PTKRMEKLWH
+908 RMCL
-918 AAGEFDIDTFD
+918 
-929 LEERILTQMLYTTDF
+929 
-944 IGDAGAIYDS
+944 
-954 YCAGGGRKL
+954 
-963 VCMAYL
+963 
-969 SYFANCYLT
+969 
-978 RDMVIPDNVFLQI
+978 
-991 EQLLQKN
+991 
-998 AELNAACRI
+998 
-1007 GFLKYLS
+1007 
-1014 AGKEWS
+1014 
-1020 DTRLQIAERILA
+1020 
-1032 DCIGKNISFSFF
+1032 
-1044 KQLDARLVNQYQL
+1044 
-1057 RDKFFVEYHADAGTQ
+1057 
-1072 VRIRYS
+1072 
-1078 LEGGEFR
+1078 
-1085 EEELSEVYEGIFVKQ
+1085 
-1100 FVLFFGETLQYYIL
+1100 
-1114 EGEGIKEQVTKSG
+1114 
-1127 TVENHDV
+1127 
-1134 PGKQAQGR
+1134 
-1142 YEMLNEMLMSVTLQD
+1142 
-1157 EAAMTRLMK
+1157 
-1166 KYYGYCHAAEEVF
+1166 
-1179 KPL
+1179 

>member
-186 KKKVEVAFEETEK
+186 KKKVEVTFEETEK

-212 EIQKPQWGAVRIR
+212 EIQKPQWGAVRIH

-266 FGRLCFELPDRSFLY
+266 FGRLCFELPDQSFLY

-400 DRLTEEIEQI
+400 DRLAEEIEQI

-458 AYYLIWQDPYLLT
+458 AYYLIWQDPYLLSG
-471 RLTPFTVGLLN
+471 LNDFTLKILG
-482 WAVRHEALTKEIA
+482 WAAK
-495 VQAISLL
+495 QDAISKDIALQVRNLL
-502 DSRKEFDPCLYRVLN
+502 PEQREYQKKWYPVLEKCYEADP
-517 ACCKVDESEETI
+517 SEEMVAAICT
-529 TAVCAYLIRSQC
+529 YLIRGQQFAPK
-541 YERRY
+541 Y
-546 HVWYAKAIEQ
+546 HVWYERGIDS
-556 EIRLT
+556 EIRIT
-561 GLYEAYL
+561 NLYEAFL
-568 LTMDAHAVSE
+568 ISMDPNE
-578 VPRVLQMYFQYN
+578 VTAIPKMIQLYFQYN
-590 SALSYRQ
+590 SGLSYRYM
-597 KAVLYVNIIAGKE
+597 AVLYVNIIAAKE
-610 KQPEV
+610 KQPDV
-615 YRKYTRSMEQFALEQ
+615 YHKYRRNMEQFALAQ
-630 LEAGHMDDNLAVLYR
+630 MEAGHMDDKLAILYQ
-645 ELLGH
+645 EILPVS
-650 DILNKEIASHLAGVL
+650 ILNEELAHKAAEVL
-665 FMHKFVCLDSR
+665 FVHKLCCENRGIAKAYILH
-676 AARVIVWEYALKEA
+676 WQLKA
-690 RVVTLNGGEAYF
+690 PQVVTLTNGCGYFKAYSKDYTVILCDTGGNCYTDDYQDEALLHPENY
-702 PIYTEDFCILV
+702 
-713 EDVYGRRFTES
+713 
-724 SISWQLEPL
+724 LEK
-733 MNPGECIDRCM
+733 CM
-744 ELAPEELP
+744 ELAPEELSY
-752 FLLYHFRKK
+752 LLYYFDGKRGCDDFAVEDGRYFRMLTQ
-761 KSWEQFD
+761 SER
-768 ENEKAELSKLLENPQ
+768 
-783 VSDRLKAS
+783 VSDE
-791 WCLLILQF
+791 
-799 YKNDTGEEHM
+799 Y
-809 FSVEPYLK
+809 
-817 EAEFEILPEQTRRYL
+817 
-832 LNLLVEIRLYEK
+832 K
-844 AYQMVRLY
+844 AYLIP
-852 GYEKLDLSCRVAL
+852 
-865 CGYEITAAGYE
+865 EIIRFY
-876 EDDFLLGFVQS
+876 
-887 TFLLGK
+887 
-893 YSDVMLVYLCKYYNG
+893 
-908 PTKRMEKLWH
+908 
-918 AAGEFDIDTFD
+918 
-929 LEERILTQMLYTTDF
+929 
-944 IGDAGAIYDS
+944 
-954 YCAGGGRKL
+954 
-963 VCMAYL
+963 
-969 SYFANCYLT
+969 
-978 RDMVIPDNVFLQI
+978 
-991 EQLLQKN
+991 QKK
-998 AELNAACRI
+998 AKCL
-1007 GFLKYLS
+1007 
-1014 AGKEWS
+1014 
-1020 DTRLQIAERILA
+1020 
-1032 DCIGKNISFSFF
+1032 
-1044 KQLDARLVNQYQL
+1044 
-1057 RDKFFVEYHADAGTQ
+1057 
-1072 VRIRYS
+1072 
-1078 LEGGEFR
+1078 
-1085 EEELSEVYEGIFVKQ
+1085 
-1100 FVLFFGETLQYYIL
+1100 
-1114 EGEGIKEQVTKSG
+1114 
-1127 TVENHDV
+1127 
-1134 PGKQAQGR
+1134 
-1142 YEMLNEMLMSVTLQD
+1142 
-1157 EAAMTRLMK
+1157 
-1166 KYYGYCHAAEEVF
+1166 
-1179 KPL
+1179 

>member
-181 IASHH
+181 TASHH

-212 EIQKPQWGAVRIR
+212 EIQKPQWGAVRIH

-254 YIDADAMHAGKN
+254 YIDADTMHAGKN

-281 TVTASCKEREEEREI
+281 TVTASCKEREEEREV

-424 LFVKDEFYRNSSRR
+424 LFVKDEFYHNSSRR

-458 AYYLIWQDPYLLT
+458 AYYLIWQDPYLLSG
-471 RLTPFTVGLLN
+471 LNDFTLKILG
-482 WAVRHEALTKEIA
+482 WAAK
-495 VQAISLL
+495 QDAISKDIALQVRNLL
-502 DSRKEFDPCLYRVLN
+502 PEQREYQKKWYPVLEKCYEADP
-517 ACCKVDESEETI
+517 SEEMVAAICT
-529 TAVCAYLIRSQC
+529 YLIRGQQFAPRYHIW
-541 YERRY
+541 YERG
-546 HVWYAKAIEQ
+546 IDS
-556 EIRLT
+556 EIRIT
-561 GLYEAYL
+561 NLYEAFL
-568 LTMDAHAVSE
+568 ISMDQNE
-578 VPRVLQMYFQYN
+578 VAAIPKMIQLYFQ
-590 SALSYRQ
+590 
-597 KAVLYVNIIAGKE
+597 
-610 KQPEV
+610 
-615 YRKYTRSMEQFALEQ
+615 
-630 LEAGHMDDNLAVLYR
+630 
-645 ELLGH
+645 
-650 DILNKEIASHLAGVL
+650 
-665 FMHKFVCLDSR
+665 
-676 AARVIVWEYALKEA
+676 
-690 RVVTLNGGEAYF
+690 
-702 PIYTEDFCILV
+702 
-713 EDVYGRRFTES
+713 
-724 SISWQLEPL
+724 
-733 MNPGECIDRCM
+733 
-744 ELAPEELP
+744 
-752 FLLYHFRKK
+752 
-761 KSWEQFD
+761 
-768 ENEKAELSKLLENPQ
+768 
-783 VSDRLKAS
+783 
-791 WCLLILQF
+791 
-799 YKNDTGEEHM
+799 
-809 FSVEPYLK
+809 
-817 EAEFEILPEQTRRYL
+817 
-832 LNLLVEIRLYEK
+832 
-844 AYQMVRLY
+844 
-852 GYEKLDLSCRVAL
+852 
-865 CGYEITAAGYE
+865 
-876 EDDFLLGFVQS
+876 
-887 TFLLGK
+887 
-893 YSDVMLVYLCKYYNG
+893 
-908 PTKRMEKLWH
+908 
-918 AAGEFDIDTFD
+918 
-929 LEERILTQMLYTTDF
+929 
-944 IGDAGAIYDS
+944 
-954 YCAGGGRKL
+954 
-963 VCMAYL
+963 
-969 SYFANCYLT
+969 
-978 RDMVIPDNVFLQI
+978 
-991 EQLLQKN
+991 
-998 AELNAACRI
+998 
-1007 GFLKYLS
+1007 
-1014 AGKEWS
+1014 
-1020 DTRLQIAERILA
+1020 
-1032 DCIGKNISFSFF
+1032 
-1044 KQLDARLVNQYQL
+1044 
-1057 RDKFFVEYHADAGTQ
+1057 
-1072 VRIRYS
+1072 
-1078 LEGGEFR
+1078 
-1085 EEELSEVYEGIFVKQ
+1085 
-1100 FVLFFGETLQYYIL
+1100 
-1114 EGEGIKEQVTKSG
+1114 
-1127 TVENHDV
+1127 
-1134 PGKQAQGR
+1134 
-1142 YEMLNEMLMSVTLQD
+1142 
-1157 EAAMTRLMK
+1157 
-1166 KYYGYCHAAEEVF
+1166 
-1179 KPL
+1179 